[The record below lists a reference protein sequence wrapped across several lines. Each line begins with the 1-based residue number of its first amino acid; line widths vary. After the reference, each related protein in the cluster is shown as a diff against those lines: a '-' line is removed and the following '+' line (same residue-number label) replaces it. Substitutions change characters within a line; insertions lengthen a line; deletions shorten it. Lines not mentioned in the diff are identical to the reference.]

1 MHYTQILESYYKV
14 NENKPEESAKKLHNV
29 VDKILKQFG
38 GITDIDR
45 DECYSIA
52 NLYISKYV
60 NSKLK
65 DNVEDFD
72 EKEFNNLMYFGISNK
87 IKKYMSYKN
96 ARKRCQIIVTEEDGK
111 EVKEYIYPTSL
122 DNLMSDDGQ
131 TKMID
136 IIPSD
141 FDIESS
147 IDVGEILNL
156 GENVVKYIASLGC
169 IERKIADLI
178 IQGCNSTE
186 IKSIL
191 KLSDKEYNT
200 YLSDMKEYEKRQLL
214 KAEECENVNIE
225 EELPMETKTT
235 TSERTKSTS
244 YSIESL
250 SKQLRQ
256 HRLRDNHPLQRT
268 SGQWSLLTKSE
279 LISDILQGN
288 SLLQIVISEEIK
300 TGIIMHW
307 LIDGKQRST
316 NLKDYLEDGFAIS
329 KNVQR
334 YMIEYQSDKTD
345 EDGNVILN
353 EDGFPIPES
362 KVFDIRGKKFS
373 QLPEELQDKFKDY
386 QVPVLLNLNCTKK
399 DIAYDIA
406 RFNRCRPMNVSQSG
420 WLGLEESYAEY
431 VDKIL
436 KMDFFKVDCD
446 KSSYSNT
453 NIKNGSLRRII
464 IEAIMTSKYLSHFD
478 KDFGKM
484 CVYLTENANESV
496 FIDFYLT
503 LEKLSNVLKGDTSDI
518 FNNKNSFLWFALFDK
533 FLEYN
538 IEDDKFNG
546 FIQEFKETLHNKEID
561 GITYD
566 CLNGQKGTKDRSS
579 VTKRFNHLLALMKE
593 YLHIEDSVEEST
605 EETKPE
611 SEVEVISDDL
621 FDTEEVGASTEKPII
636 ESVTEYSAIGNTE
649 IEHVSGEVIDN
660 TIHTDMKSAL
670 KFVQECVN
678 ETVSE
683 LDMQDYE
690 EYLDTITLDVD
701 NSSKLLD
708 TANHDSII
716 GVIAYAYQ
724 NDVDC
729 DDWFK
734 DYFNRNNTYDVDQK
748 KNYLNMRNDL
758 IAFNK
763 KAVA

>member
-1 MHYTQILESYYKV
+1 MHYKEILESYYKV
-14 NENKPEESAKKLHNV
+14 NEDKPEESAKKLHNM
-29 VDKILKQFG
+29 VDKILSQFG
-38 GITDIDR
+38 GITDFDKE
-45 DECYSIA
+45 ECYSIA
-52 NLYISKYV
+52 NLYISKYIKSQL
-60 NSKLK
+60 NQ
-65 DNVEDFD
+65 NIEDFD
-72 EKEFNNLMYFGISNK
+72 EDKFNGYMYFGITNK
-87 IKKYMSYKN
+87 IKTYITRKN
-96 ARKRCQIIVTEEDGK
+96 RGKRCQIVISKEGDK
-111 EVKEYIYPTSL
+111 EVKQYIYPTSL
-122 DNLMSDDGQ
+122 DNLMTDDGE
-131 TKMID
+131 TKYMD
-136 IIPSD
+136 VIPSD

-147 IDVGEILNL
+147 IDVGELLNL
-156 GENVVKYIASLGC
+156 GENVIRYINSLGT
-169 IERKIADLI
+169 IQRQIADLI
-178 IQGCNSTE
+178 MQGYNSTE
-186 IKSIL
+186 IKEIL
-191 KLSDKEYNT
+191 HISDKEYYT
-200 YLSDMKEYEKRQLL
+200 YLSDMKEYDKRKLL
-214 KAEECENVNIE
+214 KTEESE

-268 SGQWSLLTKSE
+268 SGQWNLLTKSE

-300 TGIIMHW
+300 AGITMHW

-316 NLKDYLEDGFAIS
+316 NLKDYLEDGFAVS

-334 YMIEYQSDKTD
+334 YMIEYQTDKTD

-362 KVFDIRGKKFS
+362 KTFDIRGKKFS

-386 QVPVLLNLNCTKK
+386 QVPVMLNLNCTKK

-453 NIKNGSLRRII
+453 NIKNGSLRRVI

-484 CVYLTENANESV
+484 CIYLTENANESV

-533 FLEYN
+533 FIEYGV
-538 IEDDKFNG
+538 EDDKFND
-546 FIQEFKETLHNKEID
+546 FIQEFKETLHSKEID
-561 GITYD
+561 GVTYD

-579 VTKRFNHLLALMKE
+579 VTKRFNHLLTLMKE
-593 YLHIEDSVEEST
+593 YLHIEDSVEES
-605 EETKPE
+605 E
-611 SEVEVISDDL
+611 SDVIKDDL
-621 FDTEEVGASTEKPII
+621 FDTEVVEESDDKKPII
-636 ESVTEYSAIGNTE
+636 AEVTEYSAIGNKE
-649 IEHVSGEVIDN
+649 IEHVSGEVVDKD
-660 TIHTDMKSAL
+660 TLEFVKMCVDDDVTDADIL
-670 KFVQECVN
+670 
-678 ETVSE
+678 
-683 LDMQDYE
+683 DYE
-690 EYLDTITLDVD
+690 EDLDVVTLDVD
-701 NSSKLLD
+701 NNSKLLD
-708 TANHDSII
+708 GVNHKSLIAL
-716 GVIAYAYQ
+716 IAYAYKM
-724 NDVDC
+724 DEDI

-734 DYFNRNNTYDVDQK
+734 DYFRRTNTYEIDQK
-748 KNYLNMRNDL
+748 RNYLHMRNDF
-758 IAFNK
+758 IRFNK
-763 KAVA
+763 KGATA

>member
-1 MHYTQILESYYKV
+1 MHYKDILESYYKV
-14 NENKPEESAKKLHNV
+14 NEDKPEESARKLHNI
-29 VDKILKQFG
+29 VDKILSQFG
-38 GITDIDR
+38 GITDFDR
-45 DECYSIA
+45 EECYSIA
-52 NLYISKYV
+52 NLEITKYV
-60 NSKLK
+60 NSQLEQGI
-65 DNVEDFD
+65 EDFD
-72 EKEFNNLMYFGISNK
+72 ENKFNGFMYFAISNK
-87 IKKYMSYKN
+87 IKTYMTRKN
-96 ARKRCQIIVTEEDGK
+96 RGKRCQIVVTEEDGK

-122 DNLMSDDGQ
+122 DNLMTDDGE
-131 TKMID
+131 TKYID
-136 IIPSD
+136 VIPSD

-147 IDVGEILNL
+147 IDVGELLNL
-156 GENVVKYIASLGC
+156 GENIIRYISSLGSVQ
-169 IERKIADLI
+169 RQIADLI
-178 IQGCNSTE
+178 MQGCNSTE
-186 IKSIL
+186 IKEIL
-191 KLSDKEYNT
+191 HISDKEYNT

-214 KAEECENVNIE
+214 KMEECENANIE

-300 TGIIMHW
+300 AGIIMHW

-362 KVFDIRGKKFS
+362 KTFDIRGKKFS

-386 QVPVLLNLNCTKK
+386 QVPVMLNLNCTKK

-453 NIKNGSLRRII
+453 NIKNGSLRRVI

-484 CVYLTENANESV
+484 CIYLTENANESV

-533 FLEYN
+533 FIEYGV
-538 IEDDKFNG
+538 EDDKFND
-546 FIQEFKETLHNKEID
+546 FIQEFKETLHSKEID
-561 GITYD
+561 GVTYD

-579 VTKRFNHLLALMKE
+579 VTKRFNHLLTLMKE
-593 YLHIEDSVEEST
+593 YLHIEDSIEGSESD
-605 EETKPE
+605 
-611 SEVEVISDDL
+611 VIEDDL
-621 FDTEEVGASTEKPII
+621 FDTEVVEESDDKKPII
-636 ESVTEYSAIGNTE
+636 AEVTEYSAIGNKE
-649 IEHVSGEVIDN
+649 IERVSGEVVDKD
-660 TIHTDMKSAL
+660 TLEFVKMCVDDGVTDADIL
-670 KFVQECVN
+670 
-678 ETVSE
+678 
-683 LDMQDYE
+683 DYE
-690 EYLDTITLDVD
+690 EDLDVVTLDVD
-701 NSSKLLD
+701 NNSKLLD
-708 TANHDSII
+708 GVNHKSLIAL
-716 GVIAYAYQ
+716 IAYAYKI
-724 NDVDC
+724 DEDI

-734 DYFNRNNTYDVDQK
+734 DYFKRTNTYEIDQK
-748 KNYLNMRNDL
+748 RNYLHMRNDF
-758 IAFNK
+758 IRFNK
-763 KAVA
+763 KGATA

>member
-1 MHYTQILESYYKV
+1 MHYKEILESYYKV
-14 NENKPEESAKKLHNV
+14 NEDKPEESAKKLHTM
-29 VDKILKQFG
+29 VDKILSQFG
-38 GITDIDR
+38 GITDFDKE
-45 DECYSIA
+45 ECYSIA
-52 NLYISKYV
+52 NLYISKYIK
-60 NSKLK
+60 SQL
-65 DNVEDFD
+65 DQNVEDFD
-72 EKEFNNLMYFGISNK
+72 EDKFDGYMYFGITNK
-87 IKKYMSYKN
+87 IKTYITRKN
-96 ARKRCQIIVTEEDGK
+96 RGKRCQIVTSKEGDK
-111 EVKEYIYPTSL
+111 EVKQYIYPTSL
-122 DNLMSDDGQ
+122 DNLMTDDGE
-131 TKMID
+131 TKYMD
-136 IIPSD
+136 VIPSD

-147 IDVGEILNL
+147 IDVGELLNL
-156 GENVVKYIASLGC
+156 GENVIRYINSLGT
-169 IERKIADLI
+169 IQRQIADLI
-178 IQGCNSTE
+178 MQGCNSTE
-186 IKSIL
+186 IKEIL
-191 KLSDKEYNT
+191 HISDKEYYT
-200 YLSDMKEYEKRQLL
+200 YLSDMKEYDKRKLL
-214 KAEECENVNIE
+214 KTEECENVNIE

-268 SGQWSLLTKSE
+268 SGQWNLLTKSE

-300 TGIIMHW
+300 AGITMHW

-316 NLKDYLEDGFAIS
+316 NLKDYLEDGFAVS

-334 YMIEYQSDKTD
+334 YMIEYQTDKTD

-362 KVFDIRGKKFS
+362 KTFDIRGKKFS

-386 QVPVLLNLNCTKK
+386 QVPVMLNLNCTKK

-453 NIKNGSLRRII
+453 NIKNGSLRRVI

-484 CVYLTENANESV
+484 CIYLTENANESV

-533 FLEYN
+533 FIEYGV
-538 IEDDKFNG
+538 EDNKFND
-546 FIQEFKETLHNKEID
+546 FIQEFKETLHSKEID

-579 VTKRFNHLLALMKE
+579 VTKRFNHLLTLMKE
-593 YLHIEDSVEEST
+593 YLHIEDSVEES
-605 EETKPE
+605 ELD
-611 SEVEVISDDL
+611 VIEDDL
-621 FDTEEVGASTEKPII
+621 FDTEVVEESDDKKPII
-636 ESVTEYSAIGNTE
+636 AEVTEYSAIGNKE
-649 IEHVSGEVIDN
+649 IEHVSGEVVDN
-660 TIHTDMKSAL
+660 DTLEFVKMCVDDGVTDADIL
-670 KFVQECVN
+670 
-678 ETVSE
+678 
-683 LDMQDYE
+683 DYE
-690 EYLDTITLDVD
+690 EDLDVVTLDVD
-701 NSSKLLD
+701 NNSKLLD
-708 TANHDSII
+708 GVNHKSLIAL
-716 GVIAYAYQ
+716 IAYAYKI
-724 NDVDC
+724 DEDI
-729 DDWFK
+729 DEWFK
-734 DYFNRNNTYDVDQK
+734 DYFKRTNTYEIDQK
-748 KNYLNMRNDL
+748 RNYLHMRNDF
-758 IAFNK
+758 IRFNK
-763 KAVA
+763 KGATA

>member
-1 MHYTQILESYYKV
+1 MHYKEILESYYKV
-14 NENKPEESAKKLHNV
+14 NEDKPEESAKKLHNM
-29 VDKILKQFG
+29 VDKILSQFG
-38 GITDIDR
+38 GITDFDKE
-45 DECYSIA
+45 ECYSIA
-52 NLYISKYV
+52 NLYISKYIKSQLDQ
-60 NSKLK
+60 NI
-65 DNVEDFD
+65 EDFD
-72 EKEFNNLMYFGISNK
+72 EDKFNGYMYFGITNK
-87 IKKYMSYKN
+87 IKTYITRKN
-96 ARKRCQIIVTEEDGK
+96 RGKRCQIVTSKEGDK
-111 EVKEYIYPTSL
+111 EVKQYIYPTSL
-122 DNLMSDDGQ
+122 DNLMTDDGE
-131 TKMID
+131 TKYMD
-136 IIPSD
+136 VIPSD

-147 IDVGEILNL
+147 IDVGELLNL
-156 GENVVKYIASLGC
+156 GENVIRYISSLGT
-169 IERKIADLI
+169 IQRQIADLI
-178 IQGCNSTE
+178 MQGYNSTE
-186 IKSIL
+186 IKEIL
-191 KLSDKEYNT
+191 HISDKEYYT
-200 YLSDMKEYEKRQLL
+200 YLSDMKEYDKRKLL
-214 KAEECENVNIE
+214 KTEESEDVNIE

-268 SGQWSLLTKSE
+268 SGQWNLLTKSE

-300 TGIIMHW
+300 AGIIMHW

-316 NLKDYLEDGFAIS
+316 NLKDYLEDGFAVS

-334 YMIEYQSDKTD
+334 YMIEYQTDKTD

-362 KVFDIRGKKFS
+362 KTFDIRGKKFS

-386 QVPVLLNLNCTKK
+386 QVPVMLNLNCTKK

-453 NIKNGSLRRII
+453 NIKNGSLRRVI

-484 CVYLTENANESV
+484 CIYLTENANESV

-503 LEKLSNVLKGDTSDI
+503 LEKLSNVLRGDTSDI

-533 FLEYN
+533 FIEYGV
-538 IEDDKFNG
+538 EDDKFND
-546 FIQEFKETLHNKEID
+546 FIQEFKETLHSKEID
-561 GITYD
+561 GVTYD

-579 VTKRFNHLLALMKE
+579 VTKRFNHLLTLMRE
-593 YLHIEDSVEEST
+593 YLHIEDSVEES
-605 EETKPE
+605 E
-611 SEVEVISDDL
+611 SDVIKDDL
-621 FDTEEVGASTEKPII
+621 FDTEVVEESDDKKPII
-636 ESVTEYSAIGNTE
+636 AEVTEYSAIGNKE
-649 IEHVSGEVIDN
+649 IEHVSGEVVDKD
-660 TIHTDMKSAL
+660 TLEFVKMCVDDGVTDADIL
-670 KFVQECVN
+670 
-678 ETVSE
+678 
-683 LDMQDYE
+683 DYE
-690 EYLDTITLDVD
+690 EDLDVVTLDVD
-701 NSSKLLD
+701 NNSKLLD
-708 TANHDSII
+708 EVNHKSLIAL
-716 GVIAYAYQ
+716 IAYAYKM
-724 NDVDC
+724 DEDI

-734 DYFNRNNTYDVDQK
+734 DYFKRTNTYEIDQK
-748 KNYLNMRNDL
+748 RNYLHMRNDF
-758 IAFNK
+758 IRFNK
-763 KAVA
+763 RVVA

>member
-1 MHYTQILESYYKV
+1 MHYKDILESYYKV
-14 NENKPEESAKKLHNV
+14 NEDKPEESAKRLHNMV
-29 VDKILKQFG
+29 NKILKRFG
-38 GITDIDR
+38 GITDSDR

-52 NLYISKYV
+52 NLYISKYI
-60 NSKLK
+60 NNQL
-65 DNVEDFD
+65 EDGIEDID

-87 IKKYMSYKN
+87 IKKYLSYKN
-96 ARKRCQIIVTEEDGK
+96 AGKRCQIVVTKENGK

-122 DNLMSDDGQ
+122 DNLTTDDGE
-131 TKMID
+131 TKYID
-136 IIPSD
+136 VIPSD

-147 IDVGEILNL
+147 IDVGELLNL
-156 GENVVKYIASLGC
+156 GENVIKYISSLGT
-169 IERKIADLI
+169 IQRQIADLI
-178 IQGCNSTE
+178 MQGCNSTE
-186 IKSIL
+186 IKEIL
-191 KLSDKEYNT
+191 HISDKEYYT
-200 YLSDMKEYEKRQLL
+200 YLSDMKEYDKRKLL
-214 KAEECENVNIE
+214 KMEECENVNIK

-268 SGQWSLLTKSE
+268 SGQWNLLTKSE

-300 TGIIMHW
+300 AGIIMHW

-316 NLKDYLEDGFAIS
+316 NLKDYLEDGFAVS

-334 YMIEYQSDKTD
+334 YMIEYQTDKTD

-362 KVFDIRGKKFS
+362 KTFDIRGKKFS

-386 QVPVLLNLNCTKK
+386 QVPVMLNLNCTKK

-453 NIKNGSLRRII
+453 NIKNGSLRRVI

-484 CVYLTENANESV
+484 CIYLTENANESI

-503 LEKLSNVLKGDTSDI
+503 LEKLSNVLKGGTSDI

-533 FLEYN
+533 FIEYGV
-538 IEDDKFNG
+538 EDDKFND
-546 FIQEFKETLHNKEID
+546 FIQEFKETLHSKEID
-561 GITYD
+561 GVTYD

-579 VTKRFNHLLALMKE
+579 VTKRFNHLLTLMKE
-593 YLHIEDSVEEST
+593 YLHIKDEESKSDVIEDDLFETEVVEES
-605 EETKPE
+605 
-611 SEVEVISDDL
+611 DDK
-621 FDTEEVGASTEKPII
+621 KPII
-636 ESVTEYSAIGNTE
+636 AEVTEYSTIGNKE
-649 IEHVSGEVIDN
+649 IEHVSGEVADKD
-660 TIHTDMKSAL
+660 TLEFVKMCVDDGVTDADIL
-670 KFVQECVN
+670 
-678 ETVSE
+678 
-683 LDMQDYE
+683 DYE
-690 EYLDTITLDVD
+690 EDLDVVTLDVD
-701 NSSKLLD
+701 NNSKLLD
-708 TANHDSII
+708 EVNHKSLIAL
-716 GVIAYAYQ
+716 IAYAYKM
-724 NDVDC
+724 DEDI

-734 DYFNRNNTYDVDQK
+734 DYFSRNNTYETDQK
-748 KNYLNMRNDL
+748 RNYLHMRNDF
-758 IAFNK
+758 IHFNK
-763 KAVA
+763 KGATA

>member
-1 MHYTQILESYYKV
+1 MHYKDILESYYKV
-14 NENKPEESAKKLHNV
+14 NEDKPEELARKLHNI
-29 VDKILKQFG
+29 VDKILSQFG

-52 NLYISKYV
+52 NLEIAKYIKSQLDKGI
-60 NSKLK
+60 
-65 DNVEDFD
+65 EDFD
-72 EKEFNNLMYFGISNK
+72 EDKFNGFIYFAISRK
-87 IKKYMSYKN
+87 VKMHITRKN
-96 ARKRCQIIVTEEDGK
+96 RQKRCKIVTKMEDGK
-111 EVKEYIYPTSL
+111 EIKEYIYPTSL
-122 DNLMSDDGQ
+122 DNLMSDDGK

-147 IDVGEILNL
+147 IDVGELSNL
-156 GENVVKYIASLGC
+156 EENVVKYIASLGC

-178 IQGCNSTE
+178 MQGCNSTE

-214 KAEECENVNIE
+214 KTEECENANIE
-225 EELPMETKTT
+225 EELSMETKTT

-256 HRLRDNHPLQRT
+256 HRLRDNHPLQRA
-268 SGQWSLLTKSE
+268 SGQWNLLTKSE

-300 TGIIMHW
+300 AGIIMHW

-373 QLPEELQDKFKDY
+373 QLPEELQDKFRDY
-386 QVPVLLNLNCTKK
+386 QVPVMLNLNCTKK

-484 CVYLTENANESV
+484 CAYLTENANESV

-503 LEKLSNVLKGDTSDI
+503 LEKLSNVLRGDTSDI

-533 FLEYN
+533 FLEYD
-538 IEDDKFNG
+538 IEDDKFNE

-579 VTKRFNHLLALMKE
+579 VTKRFNHLLTLMKE
-593 YLHIEDSVEEST
+593 YLYIEDSVEEST
-605 EETKPE
+605 EE
-611 SEVEVISDDL
+611 SGAEVIDEDL
-621 FDTEEVGASTEKPII
+621 FDTESVEESSENPII
-636 ESVTEYSAIGNTE
+636 AEVTEYSAIGNVE

-670 KFVQECVN
+670 KFVQDCVD
-678 ETVSE
+678 EAVSE
-683 LDMQDYE
+683 LDVQDYE

-708 TANHDSII
+708 AANHDSII

-763 KAVA
+763 GAVA

>member
-1 MHYTQILESYYKV
+1 MHYKEILESYYKV
-14 NENKPEESAKKLHNV
+14 NEDKPEESAKKLHNM
-29 VDKILKQFG
+29 VDKILSQFG
-38 GITDIDR
+38 GITDFDR
-45 DECYSIA
+45 EECYSIA
-52 NLYISKYV
+52 NLEITKYV
-60 NSKLK
+60 KNQLDKGI
-65 DNVEDFD
+65 EDLD
-72 EKEFNNLMYFGISNK
+72 EDKFNGYMYFGITNK
-87 IKKYMSYKN
+87 IKTYITRKN
-96 ARKRCQIIVTEEDGK
+96 RGKRCQIVTSKEGDK
-111 EVKEYIYPTSL
+111 EVKQYIYPVSL
-122 DNLMSDDGQ
+122 DGMSTDDGEN
-131 TKMID
+131 KYMD
-136 IIPSD
+136 VIPSD

-147 IDVGEILNL
+147 IDVGELLNL
-156 GENVVKYIASLGC
+156 EENVIRYINSLGV
-169 IERKIADLI
+169 IQRQIADLI
-178 IQGCNSTE
+178 MQGYNSTE
-186 IKSIL
+186 IKEIL
-191 KLSDKEYNT
+191 HISDKEYYT
-200 YLSDMKEYEKRQLL
+200 YLSDMKEYDKRKLL
-214 KAEECENVNIE
+214 KTEESEDVNIE

-268 SGQWSLLTKSE
+268 SGQWNLLTKSE

-300 TGIIMHW
+300 AGITMHW

-316 NLKDYLEDGFAIS
+316 NLKDYLEDGFAVS

-334 YMIEYQSDKTD
+334 YMIEYQTDKTD

-362 KVFDIRGKKFS
+362 KTFDIRGRKFS

-386 QVPVLLNLNCTKK
+386 QVPVMLNLNCTKK

-453 NIKNGSLRRII
+453 NIKNGSLRRVI

-484 CVYLTENANESV
+484 CIYLTENANESV

-503 LEKLSNVLKGDTSDI
+503 LEKLSNVLRGDTSDI

-533 FLEYN
+533 FIEYGV
-538 IEDDKFNG
+538 EDDKFND
-546 FIQEFKETLHNKEID
+546 FIQEFKETLHSKEID
-561 GITYD
+561 GVTYD

-579 VTKRFNHLLALMKE
+579 VTKRFNHLLTLMKE
-593 YLHIEDSVEEST
+593 YLHIEDSIEGSESD
-605 EETKPE
+605 
-611 SEVEVISDDL
+611 VIEDDL
-621 FDTEEVGASTEKPII
+621 FDTEVVEESDDKKPII
-636 ESVTEYSAIGNTE
+636 AEVTEYSAIGNKE
-649 IEHVSGEVIDN
+649 IERVSGEVVDKD
-660 TIHTDMKSAL
+660 TLEFVKMCVDDGVTDADIL
-670 KFVQECVN
+670 
-678 ETVSE
+678 
-683 LDMQDYE
+683 DYE
-690 EYLDTITLDVD
+690 EDLDVVTLDVD
-701 NSSKLLD
+701 NNSKLLD
-708 TANHDSII
+708 GVNHKSLIAL
-716 GVIAYAYQ
+716 IAYAYKI
-724 NDVDC
+724 DEDI

-734 DYFNRNNTYDVDQK
+734 DYFKRTNTYEIDQK
-748 KNYLNMRNDL
+748 RNYLHMRNQNL
-758 IAFNK
+758 IRQLREKLKAFMK
-763 KAVA
+763 QLIFQ

>member
-1 MHYTQILESYYKV
+1 MHYKEILESYYKV
-14 NENKPEESAKKLHNV
+14 NEDKPEESAKKLHTM
-29 VDKILKQFG
+29 VDKILSKFG
-38 GITDIDR
+38 GITDFDR
-45 DECYSIA
+45 EECYSIA
-52 NLYISKYV
+52 NLYISKYIKSQLDQ
-60 NSKLK
+60 NI
-65 DNVEDFD
+65 EDFD
-72 EKEFNNLMYFGISNK
+72 EDKFNGYMYFGITNK
-87 IKKYMSYKN
+87 IKTYITRKN
-96 ARKRCQIIVTEEDGK
+96 RGKRCQIVTSKEGNK
-111 EVKEYIYPTSL
+111 EVKQYIYPTSL
-122 DNLMSDDGQ
+122 DNLMTDDGE
-131 TKMID
+131 TKYMD
-136 IIPSD
+136 VIPSD
-141 FDIESS
+141 FDIESN
-147 IDVGEILNL
+147 IDVGELLNL
-156 GENVVKYIASLGC
+156 GENVIRYINSLGT
-169 IERKIADLI
+169 IQRQIADLI
-178 IQGCNSTE
+178 MQGYNSTE
-186 IKSIL
+186 IKEIL
-191 KLSDKEYNT
+191 HISDKEYYT
-200 YLSDMKEYEKRQLL
+200 YLSDMKEYDKRKLL
-214 KAEECENVNIE
+214 KTEECENVNIE

-268 SGQWSLLTKSE
+268 SGQWNLLTKSE

-300 TGIIMHW
+300 AGITMHW

-316 NLKDYLEDGFAIS
+316 NLKDYLEEGFAVS

-334 YMIEYQSDKTD
+334 YMIEYQTDKTD

-362 KVFDIRGKKFS
+362 KTFDIRGKKFS

-386 QVPVLLNLNCTKK
+386 QVPVMLNLNCTKK

-453 NIKNGSLRRII
+453 NIKNGSLRRVI

-484 CVYLTENANESV
+484 CIYLTENANESV

-503 LEKLSNVLKGDTSDI
+503 LEKLSNVLRGDTSDI

-533 FLEYN
+533 FIEYGV
-538 IEDDKFNG
+538 EDNKFND
-546 FIQEFKETLHNKEID
+546 FIQEFKETLHSKEID

-579 VTKRFNHLLALMKE
+579 VTKRFNHLLTLMKE
-593 YLHIEDSVEEST
+593 YLHIEDSVEES
-605 EETKPE
+605 ELD
-611 SEVEVISDDL
+611 VIEDDL
-621 FDTEEVGASTEKPII
+621 FDTEVVEESDDKKPII
-636 ESVTEYSAIGNTE
+636 AEVTEYSAIGNKE
-649 IEHVSGEVIDN
+649 IEHVSGEVVDKD
-660 TIHTDMKSAL
+660 TLEFVKMCVDDDVTDADIL
-670 KFVQECVN
+670 
-678 ETVSE
+678 
-683 LDMQDYE
+683 DYE
-690 EYLDTITLDVD
+690 EDLDVVTLDVD
-701 NSSKLLD
+701 NNSKLLD
-708 TANHDSII
+708 GVNHKSLIAL
-716 GVIAYAYQ
+716 IAYAYKM
-724 NDVDC
+724 DEDI

-734 DYFNRNNTYDVDQK
+734 DYFKRTNTYEIDQK
-748 KNYLNMRNDL
+748 RNYLHMRNDF
-758 IAFNK
+758 IRFNK
-763 KAVA
+763 KGATA

>member
-1 MHYTQILESYYKV
+1 MHYKEILESYYKV
-14 NENKPEESAKKLHNV
+14 NEDKPEESAKKLHNV
-29 VDKILKQFG
+29 VDKILKRFG

-52 NLYISKYV
+52 NLEITKYV
-60 NSKLK
+60 KSQLDKGI
-65 DNVEDFD
+65 EDFD
-72 EKEFNNLMYFGISNK
+72 EDQFDGFIYFAISRK
-87 IKKYMSYKN
+87 VKMHITRKN
-96 ARKRCQIIVTEEDGK
+96 RQKRCKIVTKMEDGK
-111 EVKEYIYPTSL
+111 EIKEYIYPTSL
-122 DNLMSDDGQ
+122 DNLMSDDGKI
-131 TKMID
+131 KMID

-141 FDIESS
+141 FDIESN
-147 IDVGEILNL
+147 IDVGELLNL
-156 GENVVKYIASLGC
+156 GENVVKYISSLGC

-178 IQGCNSTE
+178 MQGCNSTE
-186 IKSIL
+186 IKNIL

-214 KAEECENVNIE
+214 KTEECESANIE

-268 SGQWSLLTKSE
+268 SGQWNLLTKSE

-300 TGIIMHW
+300 AGIIMHW
-307 LIDGKQRST
+307 LIDGKQRCT
-316 NLKDYLEDGFAIS
+316 NLKDYREDGFAVS

-334 YMIEYQSDKTD
+334 YMIEYQTDKTD

-362 KVFDIRGKKFS
+362 KTFDIRGKKFS

-386 QVPVLLNLNCTKK
+386 QVPVMLNLNCTKK

-453 NIKNGSLRRII
+453 NIKNGSLRRVI

-484 CVYLTENANESV
+484 CIYLTENANESV

-533 FLEYN
+533 FIEYGV
-538 IEDDKFNG
+538 EDDKFND
-546 FIQEFKETLHNKEID
+546 FIQEFKETLHSKEIN
-561 GITYD
+561 GVTYD

-579 VTKRFNHLLALMKE
+579 VTKRFNHLLTLMRE
-593 YLHIEDSVEEST
+593 YLHIEDSIEGSESD
-605 EETKPE
+605 
-611 SEVEVISDDL
+611 VIEDDL
-621 FDTEEVGASTEKPII
+621 FDTEVVEESDDKKPII
-636 ESVTEYSAIGNTE
+636 AEVTEYSAIGNKE
-649 IEHVSGEVIDN
+649 IEHVSGEVVDKD
-660 TIHTDMKSAL
+660 TLEFVKMCVDDDVTDADIL
-670 KFVQECVN
+670 
-678 ETVSE
+678 
-683 LDMQDYE
+683 DYE
-690 EYLDTITLDVD
+690 EDLDVVTLDVD
-701 NSSKLLD
+701 NNSKLLD
-708 TANHDSII
+708 GVNHKSLIAL
-716 GVIAYAYQ
+716 IAYAYKM
-724 NDVDC
+724 DEDI

-734 DYFNRNNTYDVDQK
+734 DYFKRTNTYEIDQK
-748 KNYLNMRNDL
+748 RNYLHMRNDF
-758 IAFNK
+758 IRFNK
-763 KAVA
+763 KGATA

>member
-1 MHYTQILESYYKV
+1 MHYKEILESYYKV
-14 NENKPEESAKKLHNV
+14 NEDKPEESAKKLHNM
-29 VDKILKQFG
+29 VDKILSQFG
-38 GITDIDR
+38 GITDFDR
-45 DECYSIA
+45 EECYSIA
-52 NLYISKYV
+52 NLEITKYV
-60 NSKLK
+60 KNQLDKGI
-65 DNVEDFD
+65 EDLD
-72 EKEFNNLMYFGISNK
+72 EDKFNGYMYFGITNK
-87 IKKYMSYKN
+87 IKTYITRKN
-96 ARKRCQIIVTEEDGK
+96 RGKRCQIVTSKEGDK
-111 EVKEYIYPTSL
+111 EVKQYIYPVSL
-122 DNLMSDDGQ
+122 DGMSTDDGEN
-131 TKMID
+131 KYMD
-136 IIPSD
+136 VIPSD

-147 IDVGEILNL
+147 IDVGELLNL
-156 GENVVKYIASLGC
+156 EENVIRYINSLGV
-169 IERKIADLI
+169 IQRQIADLI
-178 IQGCNSTE
+178 MQGYNSTE
-186 IKSIL
+186 IKEIL
-191 KLSDKEYNT
+191 HISDKEYYT
-200 YLSDMKEYEKRQLL
+200 YLSDMKEYDKRKLL
-214 KAEECENVNIE
+214 KTEECENVNIE

-268 SGQWSLLTKSE
+268 SGQWNLLTKSE

-300 TGIIMHW
+300 AGIIMHW

-334 YMIEYQSDKTD
+334 YMIEYQTDKTD
-345 EDGNVILN
+345 ENGNVILN

-362 KVFDIRGKKFS
+362 KTFDIRGKKFS

-386 QVPVLLNLNCTKK
+386 QVPVMLNLNCTKK

-453 NIKNGSLRRII
+453 NIKNGSLRRVI

-484 CVYLTENANESV
+484 CIYLTENANESV

-503 LEKLSNVLKGDTSDI
+503 LEKLSNVLRGDTSDI

-533 FLEYN
+533 FIEYGV
-538 IEDDKFNG
+538 EDDKFND
-546 FIQEFKETLHNKEID
+546 FIQEFKETLHSKEID

-579 VTKRFNHLLALMKE
+579 VTKRFNHLLTLMRE
-593 YLHIEDSVEEST
+593 YLHIKDSVEES
-605 EETKPE
+605 E
-611 SEVEVISDDL
+611 SDVIKDDL
-621 FDTEEVGASTEKPII
+621 FETEVVEESDDKKPII
-636 ESVTEYSAIGNTE
+636 AEVTEYSAIGNKE
-649 IEHVSGEVIDN
+649 IERVSGEVVDKD
-660 TIHTDMKSAL
+660 TLEFVKMCVDDGVTDADIL
-670 KFVQECVN
+670 
-678 ETVSE
+678 
-683 LDMQDYE
+683 DYE
-690 EYLDTITLDVD
+690 EDLDVVTLDVD
-701 NSSKLLD
+701 NNSKLLD
-708 TANHDSII
+708 GVNHKSLIAL
-716 GVIAYAYQ
+716 IAYAYKM
-724 NDVDC
+724 DEDI

-734 DYFNRNNTYDVDQK
+734 DYFKRTNTYEIDQK
-748 KNYLNMRNDL
+748 RNYLHMRNDF
-758 IAFNK
+758 IRFNK
-763 KAVA
+763 KGATA

>member
-1 MHYTQILESYYKV
+1 MHYKDILESYYKV
-14 NENKPEESAKKLHNV
+14 NEDKPEESAKKLHNV

-52 NLYISKYV
+52 NLEITKYIKSQLDKGI
-60 NSKLK
+60 
-65 DNVEDFD
+65 EDFD
-72 EKEFNNLMYFGISNK
+72 EDKFNGFIYFAISRK
-87 IKKYMSYKN
+87 VKMHITRKN
-96 ARKRCQIIVTEEDGK
+96 RQKRCKIVTKIEDGK
-111 EVKEYIYPTSL
+111 EIKEYIYPTSL
-122 DNLMSDDGQ
+122 DNLMSDDGK

-147 IDVGEILNL
+147 IDAGELLNL

-178 IQGCNSTE
+178 MQGCNSTE

-191 KLSDKEYNT
+191 KISDKEYNT

-214 KAEECENVNIE
+214 KTEECENANIE

-300 TGIIMHW
+300 AGIIMHW

-345 EDGNVILN
+345 EYGNVILN

-362 KVFDIRGKKFS
+362 KTFDIRGKKFS
-373 QLPEELQDKFKDY
+373 QLPEELQDKFRDY
-386 QVPVLLNLNCTKK
+386 QVPVMLNLNCTKK

-484 CVYLTENANESV
+484 CAYLTENANESV

-503 LEKLSNVLKGDTSDI
+503 LEKLSNVLRGDTSDI

-533 FLEYN
+533 FLEYD
-538 IEDDKFNG
+538 IEDDRFNG

-579 VTKRFNHLLALMKE
+579 VTKRFNHLLTLMKE
-593 YLHIEDSVEEST
+593 YLHIEDSVEEIT
-605 EETKPE
+605 EEHEP
-611 SEVEVISDDL
+611 EVIENDL
-621 FDTEEVGASTEKPII
+621 FDTETVEESPEKPVIA
-636 ESVTEYSAIGNTE
+636 EVTEYSAIGNVE
-649 IEHVSGEVIDN
+649 IEHVEGEVVDSTIN
-660 TIHTDMKSAL
+660 TNMKSAL
-670 KFVQECVN
+670 NFVRKYVDESI
-678 ETVSE
+678 SE
-683 LDMQDYE
+683 LDVQDYE

-708 TANHDSII
+708 ATNHDSII
-716 GVIAYAYQ
+716 GIIAYAYQ

>member
-45 DECYSIA
+45 NECYSIA
-52 NLYISKYV
+52 NLEITKYIKSQLDKGI
-60 NSKLK
+60 
-65 DNVEDFD
+65 EDFD
-72 EKEFNNLMYFGISNK
+72 EDKFNGFIYFAISRKVKMYITR
-87 IKKYMSYKN
+87 KN
-96 ARKRCQIIVTEEDGK
+96 RQKRCKIVTKIEDGK
-111 EVKEYIYPTSL
+111 EIKEYIYPTSL
-122 DNLMSDDGQ
+122 DNLMSDDGK

-147 IDVGEILNL
+147 IDVGELLNL

-178 IQGCNSTE
+178 MQGCNSTE

-214 KAEECENVNIE
+214 KTEECKNANIE

-268 SGQWSLLTKSE
+268 SGQWNLLTKSE

-300 TGIIMHW
+300 AGIIMHW

-362 KVFDIRGKKFS
+362 KTFDIRGKKFS

-484 CVYLTENANESV
+484 CAYLTENANESV

-503 LEKLSNVLKGDTSDI
+503 LEKLSNVLRGDTSDI

-533 FLEYN
+533 FLEYD
-538 IEDDKFNG
+538 IEDDKFNE

-579 VTKRFNHLLALMKE
+579 VTKRFNHLLTLMKE
-593 YLHIEDSVEEST
+593 YLHIEDSVKELEPEVT
-605 EETKPE
+605 ENN
-611 SEVEVISDDL
+611 L
-621 FDTEEVGASTEKPII
+621 FDTESVEETSEKPVIA
-636 ESVTEYSAIGNTE
+636 EVTEYSAIGNTE

-670 KFVQECVN
+670 KFVQDCVD
-678 ETVSE
+678 EAVSE
-683 LDMQDYE
+683 LDVQDYE

-708 TANHDSII
+708 AANHDSII

-758 IAFNK
+758 IRFNK
-763 KAVA
+763 GAVA

>member
-1 MHYTQILESYYKV
+1 MHYKEILESYYKV
-14 NENKPEESAKKLHNV
+14 NEDKPEESAKKLHTM
-29 VDKILKQFG
+29 VDKILSQFG
-38 GITDIDR
+38 GITDFDKE
-45 DECYSIA
+45 ECYSIA
-52 NLYISKYV
+52 NLYISKYIKSQLDQ
-60 NSKLK
+60 NI
-65 DNVEDFD
+65 EDFD
-72 EKEFNNLMYFGISNK
+72 EDKFNGYMYFGITNK
-87 IKKYMSYKN
+87 IKTYITRKN
-96 ARKRCQIIVTEEDGK
+96 RGKRCQIVTSKEGDK
-111 EVKEYIYPTSL
+111 EVKQYIYPTSL
-122 DNLMSDDGQ
+122 DNLMTDDGE
-131 TKMID
+131 TKYMD
-136 IIPSD
+136 VIPSD

-147 IDVGEILNL
+147 IDVGELLNL
-156 GENVVKYIASLGC
+156 GENVIRYISSLGT
-169 IERKIADLI
+169 IQRQIADLI
-178 IQGCNSTE
+178 MQGCNSTE
-186 IKSIL
+186 IKKIL
-191 KLSDKEYNT
+191 HISDKEYYT
-200 YLSDMKEYEKRQLL
+200 YLSDMKEYDKRKLL
-214 KAEECENVNIE
+214 KTEECENVNIE

-268 SGQWSLLTKSE
+268 SGQWNLLTKSE

-300 TGIIMHW
+300 AGITMHW

-334 YMIEYQSDKTD
+334 YMIEYQTDKTD

-362 KVFDIRGKKFS
+362 KTFDIRGKKFS

-386 QVPVLLNLNCTKK
+386 QVPVMLNLNCTKK

-453 NIKNGSLRRII
+453 NIKNGSLRRVI

-484 CVYLTENANESV
+484 CIYLTENANESV

-533 FLEYN
+533 FIEYGV
-538 IEDDKFNG
+538 EDDKFND
-546 FIQEFKETLHNKEID
+546 FIQEFKETLHSKEID
-561 GITYD
+561 GVTYD

-579 VTKRFNHLLALMKE
+579 VTKRFNHLLTLMKE
-593 YLHIEDSVEEST
+593 YLHIEDSIEGSESD
-605 EETKPE
+605 
-611 SEVEVISDDL
+611 VIEDDL
-621 FDTEEVGASTEKPII
+621 FDTEVVEESDDKKPII
-636 ESVTEYSAIGNTE
+636 AEVTEYSAIGNKE
-649 IEHVSGEVIDN
+649 IERVSGEVVDKD
-660 TIHTDMKSAL
+660 TLEFVKMCVDDGVTDADIL
-670 KFVQECVN
+670 
-678 ETVSE
+678 
-683 LDMQDYE
+683 DYE
-690 EYLDTITLDVD
+690 EDLDVVTLDVD
-701 NSSKLLD
+701 NNSKLLD
-708 TANHDSII
+708 GVNHKSLIAL
-716 GVIAYAYQ
+716 IAYAYKI
-724 NDVDC
+724 DEDI

-734 DYFNRNNTYDVDQK
+734 DYFKRTNTYEIDQK
-748 KNYLNMRNDL
+748 RNYLHMRNDF
-758 IAFNK
+758 IRFNK
-763 KAVA
+763 KGATA

>member
-1 MHYTQILESYYKV
+1 M
-14 NENKPEESAKKLHNV
+14 
-29 VDKILKQFG
+29 
-38 GITDIDR
+38 
-45 DECYSIA
+45 
-52 NLYISKYV
+52 
-60 NSKLK
+60 
-65 DNVEDFD
+65 
-72 EKEFNNLMYFGISNK
+72 
-87 IKKYMSYKN
+87 KN
-96 ARKRCQIIVTEEDGK
+96 AGKACNNRLYRHIRTFEKIIKNYFV
-111 EVKEYIYPTSL
+111 IYPTSL
-122 DNLMSDDGQ
+122 DNLMSDDGK

-147 IDVGEILNL
+147 INVGELLNL

-178 IQGCNSTE
+178 MQGCNPTE
-186 IKSIL
+186 IKNIL

-214 KAEECENVNIE
+214 KTEECEIANIE

-268 SGQWSLLTKSE
+268 SGQWNLLTKSE

-300 TGIIMHW
+300 AGIIMHW

-334 YMIEYQSDKTD
+334 YMIEYQTDKTD

-362 KVFDIRGKKFS
+362 KTFDIRGKKFS

-386 QVPVLLNLNCTKK
+386 QVPVMLNLNCTKK

-453 NIKNGSLRRII
+453 NIKNGSLRRVI
-464 IEAIMTSKYLSHFD
+464 IEVMTSKYLSHFD

-484 CVYLTENANESV
+484 CIYLTENANESV
-496 FIDFYLT
+496 LIDFYLT

-533 FLEYN
+533 FIEYGV
-538 IEDDKFNG
+538 EDDKFND
-546 FIQEFKETLHNKEID
+546 FIQEFKETLHSKEID
-561 GITYD
+561 GVTYD

-579 VTKRFNHLLALMKE
+579 VTKRFNHLLTLMKE
-593 YLHIEDSVEEST
+593 YLHIEDSIEGSESD
-605 EETKPE
+605 
-611 SEVEVISDDL
+611 VIEDDL
-621 FDTEEVGASTEKPII
+621 FDTEVVEESDDKKPII
-636 ESVTEYSAIGNTE
+636 AEVTEYSAIGNKE
-649 IEHVSGEVIDN
+649 IERVSGEVVDKD
-660 TIHTDMKSAL
+660 TLEFVKMCVDDGVTDADIL
-670 KFVQECVN
+670 
-678 ETVSE
+678 
-683 LDMQDYE
+683 DYE
-690 EYLDTITLDVD
+690 EDLDVVTLDVD
-701 NSSKLLD
+701 NNSKLLD
-708 TANHDSII
+708 GVNHKSLIAL
-716 GVIAYAYQ
+716 IAYAYKI
-724 NDVDC
+724 DEDI

-734 DYFNRNNTYDVDQK
+734 DYFKRTNTYEIDQK
-748 KNYLNMRNDL
+748 RNYLHMRNDF
-758 IAFNK
+758 IRFNK
-763 KAVA
+763 KGATA

>member
-1 MHYTQILESYYKV
+1 MHYKEILESYYKV
-14 NENKPEESAKKLHNV
+14 NEDKPEESAKKLHNV
-29 VDKILKQFG
+29 VDKILKRFG

-52 NLYISKYV
+52 NLEITKYV
-60 NSKLK
+60 KSQLDKGI
-65 DNVEDFD
+65 EDFD
-72 EKEFNNLMYFGISNK
+72 EDQFNGFIYFAISRK
-87 IKKYMSYKN
+87 VKMHITRKN
-96 ARKRCQIIVTEEDGK
+96 RQKRCKIVTKMEDGK
-111 EVKEYIYPTSL
+111 EIKEYIYPTSL
-122 DNLMSDDGQ
+122 DNLMSDDGK

-147 IDVGEILNL
+147 IDVGELLNL
-156 GENVVKYIASLGC
+156 GENVVKYISSLGC

-178 IQGCNSTE
+178 MQGCNSTE
-186 IKSIL
+186 IKNIL

-200 YLSDMKEYEKRQLL
+200 YLSDMKEYDKRKLL
-214 KAEECENVNIE
+214 KTEECENTNIE

-268 SGQWSLLTKSE
+268 SGQWNLLTKSE

-300 TGIIMHW
+300 AGIIMHW

-316 NLKDYLEDGFAIS
+316 NLKDYLEDGFAVS

-334 YMIEYQSDKTD
+334 YMIEYQTDKTD

-362 KVFDIRGKKFS
+362 KTFDIRGKKFS

-386 QVPVLLNLNCTKK
+386 QVPVMLNLNCTKK

-453 NIKNGSLRRII
+453 NIKNGSLRRVI

-484 CVYLTENANESV
+484 CIYLTENANESV

-533 FLEYN
+533 FIEYDV
-538 IEDDKFNG
+538 EDDKFND
-546 FIQEFKETLHNKEID
+546 FIQEFKETLHSKEID
-561 GITYD
+561 GVTYD

-579 VTKRFNHLLALMKE
+579 VTKRFNHLLTLMKE
-593 YLHIEDSVEEST
+593 YLHIEDSIEGSESD
-605 EETKPE
+605 
-611 SEVEVISDDL
+611 VIEDDL
-621 FDTEEVGASTEKPII
+621 FDTEVVEESDDKKPII
-636 ESVTEYSAIGNTE
+636 AEVTEYSAIGNKE
-649 IEHVSGEVIDN
+649 IERVSGEVVDKD
-660 TIHTDMKSAL
+660 TLEFVKMCVDDDVTDADIL
-670 KFVQECVN
+670 
-678 ETVSE
+678 
-683 LDMQDYE
+683 DYE
-690 EYLDTITLDVD
+690 EDLDVVTLDVD
-701 NSSKLLD
+701 NNSKLLD
-708 TANHDSII
+708 EVNHKSLIAL
-716 GVIAYAYQ
+716 IAYAYKM
-724 NDVDC
+724 DEDI

-734 DYFNRNNTYDVDQK
+734 DYFKRTNTYEIDQK
-748 KNYLNMRNDL
+748 RNYLHMRNDF
-758 IAFNK
+758 IRFNK
-763 KAVA
+763 KGATA

>member
-1 MHYTQILESYYKV
+1 MHYKEILESYYKV
-14 NENKPEESAKKLHNV
+14 NEDKPEESAKKLHTM
-29 VDKILKQFG
+29 VDKILSQFG
-38 GITDIDR
+38 GITDFDR
-45 DECYSIA
+45 EECYSIA
-52 NLYISKYV
+52 NLYISKYIKSQLDQ
-60 NSKLK
+60 NI
-65 DNVEDFD
+65 EDFD
-72 EKEFNNLMYFGISNK
+72 EDKFNGYMYFGITNK
-87 IKKYMSYKN
+87 IKTYITRKN
-96 ARKRCQIIVTEEDGK
+96 RGKRCQIVTSKEGDK
-111 EVKEYIYPTSL
+111 EVKQYIYPTSL
-122 DNLMSDDGQ
+122 DNLMTDDGE
-131 TKMID
+131 TKYMD
-136 IIPSD
+136 VIPSD

-147 IDVGEILNL
+147 IDVGELLNL
-156 GENVVKYIASLGC
+156 GENVIRYINSLGT
-169 IERKIADLI
+169 IQRQIADLI
-178 IQGCNSTE
+178 MQGYNSTE
-186 IKSIL
+186 IKEIL
-191 KLSDKEYNT
+191 HISDKEYYT
-200 YLSDMKEYEKRQLL
+200 YLSDMKEYDKRKLL
-214 KAEECENVNIE
+214 KTEESEDVNIE

-268 SGQWSLLTKSE
+268 SGQWNLLTKSE

-300 TGIIMHW
+300 AGITMHW

-316 NLKDYLEDGFAIS
+316 NLKDYLEDGFAVS

-334 YMIEYQSDKTD
+334 YMIEYQTDKTD

-362 KVFDIRGKKFS
+362 KTFDIRGKKFS

-386 QVPVLLNLNCTKK
+386 QVPVMLNLNCTKK

-453 NIKNGSLRRII
+453 NIKNGSLRRVI

-484 CVYLTENANESV
+484 CIYLTENANESV

-533 FLEYN
+533 FIEYGV
-538 IEDDKFNG
+538 EDDKFND
-546 FIQEFKETLHNKEID
+546 FIQEFKETLHSKEID

-579 VTKRFNHLLALMKE
+579 VTKRFNHLLTLMRE
-593 YLHIEDSVEEST
+593 YLHIKDSVEES
-605 EETKPE
+605 E
-611 SEVEVISDDL
+611 SDVIKDDL
-621 FDTEEVGASTEKPII
+621 FETEVVEESDDKKPII
-636 ESVTEYSAIGNTE
+636 AEVTEYSAIGNKE
-649 IEHVSGEVIDN
+649 IERVSGEVVDKD
-660 TIHTDMKSAL
+660 TLEFVKMCVDDGVTDADIL
-670 KFVQECVN
+670 
-678 ETVSE
+678 
-683 LDMQDYE
+683 DYE
-690 EYLDTITLDVD
+690 EDLDVVTLDVD
-701 NSSKLLD
+701 NNSKLLD
-708 TANHDSII
+708 GVNHKSLIAL
-716 GVIAYAYQ
+716 IAYAYKM
-724 NDVDC
+724 DEDI

-734 DYFNRNNTYDVDQK
+734 DYFKRTNTYEIDQK
-748 KNYLNMRNDL
+748 RNYLHMRNDF
-758 IAFNK
+758 IRFNK
-763 KAVA
+763 KGATA

>member
-1 MHYTQILESYYKV
+1 MHYKEILESYYKV
-14 NENKPEESAKKLHNV
+14 NEDKPEESAKKLHTM
-29 VDKILKQFG
+29 VDKILSQFG
-38 GITDIDR
+38 GITDFDR
-45 DECYSIA
+45 EECYSIA
-52 NLYISKYV
+52 NLYISKYIKSQLDQ
-60 NSKLK
+60 NI
-65 DNVEDFD
+65 EDFD
-72 EKEFNNLMYFGISNK
+72 EDKFNGYMYFGITNK
-87 IKKYMSYKN
+87 IKTYITRKN
-96 ARKRCQIIVTEEDGK
+96 RGKRCQIVTIKEGDE
-111 EVKEYIYPTSL
+111 EVKQYVYPTSL
-122 DNLMSDDGQ
+122 DNLMTDDGE
-131 TKMID
+131 TKYMD
-136 IIPSD
+136 VIPSD

-147 IDVGEILNL
+147 IDAGELLNL
-156 GENVVKYIASLGC
+156 GENVIRYIGSLGT
-169 IERKIADLI
+169 IQRQIADLI
-178 IQGCNSTE
+178 MQGYNSTE
-186 IKSIL
+186 IKEIL
-191 KLSDKEYNT
+191 HISDKEYYT
-200 YLSDMKEYEKRQLL
+200 YLSDMKEYDKRKLL
-214 KAEECENVNIE
+214 KTEECENVNIE

-268 SGQWSLLTKSE
+268 SGQWNLLTKSE

-300 TGIIMHW
+300 AGITMHW

-316 NLKDYLEDGFAIS
+316 NLKDYLEDGFAVS

-334 YMIEYQSDKTD
+334 YMIEYQTDKTD

-362 KVFDIRGKKFS
+362 KTFDIRGKKFS

-386 QVPVLLNLNCTKK
+386 QVPVMLNLNCTKK

-453 NIKNGSLRRII
+453 NIKNGSLRRVI

-484 CVYLTENANESV
+484 CIYLTENANESV

-533 FLEYN
+533 FIEYGV
-538 IEDDKFNG
+538 EDDKFND
-546 FIQEFKETLHNKEID
+546 FIQEFKETLHSKEIN
-561 GITYD
+561 GVTYD

-579 VTKRFNHLLALMKE
+579 VTKRFNHLLTLMKE
-593 YLHIEDSVEEST
+593 YLHIEDSVEES
-605 EETKPE
+605 E
-611 SEVEVISDDL
+611 SDVIEDDL
-621 FDTEEVGASTEKPII
+621 FDTEVVEESDDKKPII
-636 ESVTEYSAIGNTE
+636 AEVTEYSAIGNKE
-649 IEHVSGEVIDN
+649 IEHVSGEVVDKD
-660 TIHTDMKSAL
+660 TLEFVKMCVDDGVTDADIL
-670 KFVQECVN
+670 
-678 ETVSE
+678 
-683 LDMQDYE
+683 DYE
-690 EYLDTITLDVD
+690 EDLDVVTLDVD
-701 NSSKLLD
+701 NNSKLLD
-708 TANHDSII
+708 EVNHKSLIAL
-716 GVIAYAYQ
+716 IAYAYKMDE
-724 NDVDC
+724 NI

-734 DYFNRNNTYDVDQK
+734 DYFKRTNTYEIDQK
-748 KNYLNMRNDL
+748 RNYLHMRNDF
-758 IAFNK
+758 IRFNK
-763 KAVA
+763 KGATA

>member
-1 MHYTQILESYYKV
+1 MHYKEILESYYKV
-14 NENKPEESAKKLHNV
+14 NEDKPEESAKKLHNV
-29 VDKILKQFG
+29 VDKILKRFG

-52 NLYISKYV
+52 NLEITKYV
-60 NSKLK
+60 KSQLDKGI
-65 DNVEDFD
+65 EDFD
-72 EKEFNNLMYFGISNK
+72 EDQFNGFIYFAISRK
-87 IKKYMSYKN
+87 VKMHITRKN
-96 ARKRCQIIVTEEDGK
+96 RQKRCKIVTKVEDGK
-111 EVKEYIYPTSL
+111 EIKEYIYPTSL
-122 DNLMSDDGQ
+122 DNLMSDDGK

-147 IDVGEILNL
+147 INVGELLNL

-178 IQGCNSTE
+178 MQGCNPTE
-186 IKSIL
+186 IKNIL

-214 KAEECENVNIE
+214 KTEECEIANIE

-268 SGQWSLLTKSE
+268 SGQWNLLTKSE

-300 TGIIMHW
+300 AGIIMHW

-334 YMIEYQSDKTD
+334 YMIEYQTDKTD

-362 KVFDIRGKKFS
+362 KTFDIRGKKFS

-386 QVPVLLNLNCTKK
+386 QVPVMLNLNCTKK

-406 RFNRCRPMNVSQSG
+406 RFNRCRPMNDSQSG

-453 NIKNGSLRRII
+453 NIKNGSLRRVI

-484 CVYLTENANESV
+484 CIYLTENANESV

-533 FLEYN
+533 FIEYGV
-538 IEDDKFNG
+538 EDDKFND
-546 FIQEFKETLHNKEID
+546 FIQEFKETLHSKEID
-561 GITYD
+561 GVTYD

-579 VTKRFNHLLALMKE
+579 VTKRFNHLLTLMKE
-593 YLHIEDSVEEST
+593 YLHIEDSIEGSESD
-605 EETKPE
+605 
-611 SEVEVISDDL
+611 VIEDDL
-621 FDTEEVGASTEKPII
+621 FDTEVVEESDDKKPII
-636 ESVTEYSAIGNTE
+636 AEVTEYSAIGNKE
-649 IEHVSGEVIDN
+649 IERVSGEVVDKD
-660 TIHTDMKSAL
+660 TLEFVKMCVDDGVTDADIL
-670 KFVQECVN
+670 
-678 ETVSE
+678 
-683 LDMQDYE
+683 DYE
-690 EYLDTITLDVD
+690 EDLDVVTLDVD
-701 NSSKLLD
+701 NNSKLLD
-708 TANHDSII
+708 GVNHKSLIAL
-716 GVIAYAYQ
+716 IAYAYKI
-724 NDVDC
+724 DEDI

-734 DYFNRNNTYDVDQK
+734 DYFKRTNTYEIDQK
-748 KNYLNMRNDL
+748 RNYLHMRNDF
-758 IAFNK
+758 IRFNK
-763 KAVA
+763 KGATA

>member
-1 MHYTQILESYYKV
+1 MNQNI
-14 NENKPEESAKKLHNV
+14 
-29 VDKILKQFG
+29 
-38 GITDIDR
+38 
-45 DECYSIA
+45 
-52 NLYISKYV
+52 
-60 NSKLK
+60 
-65 DNVEDFD
+65 EDFD
-72 EKEFNNLMYFGISNK
+72 EDKFNGYMYFGITNK
-87 IKKYMSYKN
+87 IKTYITRKN
-96 ARKRCQIIVTEEDGK
+96 RGKRCQIVISKEGDK
-111 EVKEYIYPTSL
+111 EVKQYIYPTSL
-122 DNLMSDDGQ
+122 DNLMTDDGE
-131 TKMID
+131 TKYMD
-136 IIPSD
+136 VIPSD

-147 IDVGEILNL
+147 IDVGELLNL
-156 GENVVKYIASLGC
+156 GENVIRYINSLGT
-169 IERKIADLI
+169 IQRQIADLI
-178 IQGCNSTE
+178 MQGYNSTE
-186 IKSIL
+186 IKEIL
-191 KLSDKEYNT
+191 HISDKEYYT
-200 YLSDMKEYEKRQLL
+200 YLSDMKEYDKRKLL
-214 KAEECENVNIE
+214 KTEESE

-268 SGQWSLLTKSE
+268 SGQWNLLTKSE

-300 TGIIMHW
+300 AGITMHW

-316 NLKDYLEDGFAIS
+316 NLKDYLEDGFAVS

-334 YMIEYQSDKTD
+334 YMIEYQTDKTD

-362 KVFDIRGKKFS
+362 KTFDIRGKKFS

-386 QVPVLLNLNCTKK
+386 QVPVMLNLNCTKK

-453 NIKNGSLRRII
+453 NIKNGSLRRVI

-484 CVYLTENANESV
+484 CIYLTENANESV

-533 FLEYN
+533 FIEYGV
-538 IEDDKFNG
+538 EDDKFND
-546 FIQEFKETLHNKEID
+546 FIQEFKETLHSKEID
-561 GITYD
+561 GVTYD

-579 VTKRFNHLLALMKE
+579 VTKRFNHLLTLMKE
-593 YLHIEDSVEEST
+593 YLHIEDSVEES
-605 EETKPE
+605 E
-611 SEVEVISDDL
+611 SDVIKDDL
-621 FDTEEVGASTEKPII
+621 FDTEVVEESDDKKPII
-636 ESVTEYSAIGNTE
+636 AEVTEYSAIGNKE
-649 IEHVSGEVIDN
+649 IEHVSGEVVDKD
-660 TIHTDMKSAL
+660 TLEFVKMCVDDDVTDADIL
-670 KFVQECVN
+670 
-678 ETVSE
+678 
-683 LDMQDYE
+683 DYE
-690 EYLDTITLDVD
+690 EDLDVVTLDVD
-701 NSSKLLD
+701 NNSKLLD
-708 TANHDSII
+708 GVNHKSLIAL
-716 GVIAYAYQ
+716 IAYAYKM
-724 NDVDC
+724 DEDI

-734 DYFNRNNTYDVDQK
+734 DYFRRTNTYEIDQK
-748 KNYLNMRNDL
+748 RNYLHMRNDF
-758 IAFNK
+758 IRFNK
-763 KAVA
+763 KGATA

>member
-1 MHYTQILESYYKV
+1 MHYKEILESYYKV
-14 NENKPEESAKKLHNV
+14 NEDKPEESAKKLHNV
-29 VDKILKQFG
+29 VDKILKRFG

-52 NLYISKYV
+52 NLEITKYV
-60 NSKLK
+60 KSQLDKGI
-65 DNVEDFD
+65 EDFD
-72 EKEFNNLMYFGISNK
+72 EDQFNGFIYFAISRK
-87 IKKYMSYKN
+87 VKMHITRKN
-96 ARKRCQIIVTEEDGK
+96 RQKRCKIVTKVEDGK
-111 EVKEYIYPTSL
+111 EIKEYIYPTSL
-122 DNLMSDDGQ
+122 DNLMSDDGK

-147 IDVGEILNL
+147 INVGELLNL

-178 IQGCNSTE
+178 MQGCNPTE
-186 IKSIL
+186 IKNIL

-214 KAEECENVNIE
+214 KTEECEIANIE

-268 SGQWSLLTKSE
+268 SGQWNLLTKSE

-300 TGIIMHW
+300 AGIIMHW

-334 YMIEYQSDKTD
+334 YMIEYQTDKTD

-362 KVFDIRGKKFS
+362 KTFDIRGKKFS

-386 QVPVLLNLNCTKK
+386 QVPVMLNLNCTKK

-453 NIKNGSLRRII
+453 NIKNGSLRRVI

-484 CVYLTENANESV
+484 CIYLTENANESV

-533 FLEYN
+533 FIEYGV
-538 IEDDKFNG
+538 EDDKFND
-546 FIQEFKETLHNKEID
+546 FIQEFKETLHSKEID
-561 GITYD
+561 GVTYD

-579 VTKRFNHLLALMKE
+579 VTKRFNHLLTLMKE
-593 YLHIEDSVEEST
+593 YLHIEDSIEGSESD
-605 EETKPE
+605 
-611 SEVEVISDDL
+611 VIEDDL
-621 FDTEEVGASTEKPII
+621 FDTEVVEESDDKKPII
-636 ESVTEYSAIGNTE
+636 AEVTEYSAIGNKE
-649 IEHVSGEVIDN
+649 IERVSGEVVDKD
-660 TIHTDMKSAL
+660 TLEFAKMCVDDGVTDADIL
-670 KFVQECVN
+670 
-678 ETVSE
+678 
-683 LDMQDYE
+683 DYE
-690 EYLDTITLDVD
+690 EDLDVVTLDVD
-701 NSSKLLD
+701 NNSKLLD
-708 TANHDSII
+708 GVNHKSLIAL
-716 GVIAYAYQ
+716 IAYAYKI
-724 NDVDC
+724 DEDI

-734 DYFNRNNTYDVDQK
+734 DYFKRTNTYEIDQK
-748 KNYLNMRNDL
+748 RNYLHMRNDF
-758 IAFNK
+758 IRFNK
-763 KAVA
+763 KGATA

>member
-1 MHYTQILESYYKV
+1 MHYKDILESYYKV
-14 NENKPEESAKKLHNV
+14 NEDKPEESARKLHNI
-29 VDKILKQFG
+29 VDKILSQFG
-38 GITDIDR
+38 GITDFDR
-45 DECYSIA
+45 EECYSIA
-52 NLYISKYV
+52 NLEITKYV
-60 NSKLK
+60 NSQLEQGI
-65 DNVEDFD
+65 EDFD
-72 EKEFNNLMYFGISNK
+72 ENKFNGFMYFAISNK
-87 IKKYMSYKN
+87 IKTYMTRKN
-96 ARKRCQIIVTEEDGK
+96 RGKRCQIVVTEEDGK

-122 DNLMSDDGQ
+122 DNLMTDDGE
-131 TKMID
+131 TKYID
-136 IIPSD
+136 VIPSD

-147 IDVGEILNL
+147 IDVGELLNL
-156 GENVVKYIASLGC
+156 GENVIRYISSLGSVQ
-169 IERKIADLI
+169 RQIADLI
-178 IQGCNSTE
+178 MQGCNSTE
-186 IKSIL
+186 IKEIL
-191 KLSDKEYNT
+191 HISDKEYNT

-214 KAEECENVNIE
+214 KMEECENANIE

-300 TGIIMHW
+300 AGIIMHW

-362 KVFDIRGKKFS
+362 KTFDIRGKKFS
-373 QLPEELQDKFKDY
+373 QLPEELQDKFRDY
-386 QVPVLLNLNCTKK
+386 QVPVMLNLNCTKK

-484 CVYLTENANESV
+484 CAYLTENANESV

-503 LEKLSNVLKGDTSDI
+503 LEKLSNVLRGDTSDI

-533 FLEYN
+533 FLEYD

-546 FIQEFKETLHNKEID
+546 FIQEFKETLHNKEIN

-579 VTKRFNHLLALMKE
+579 VTKRFNHLLTLMKE
-593 YLHIEDSVEEST
+593 YLHIEDSVEEIT
-605 EETKPE
+605 EDPEPET
-611 SEVEVISDDL
+611 VEDDL
-621 FDTEEVGASTEKPII
+621 FDTETVEESPEKPII
-636 ESVTEYSAIGNTE
+636 AEVTEYSAIGNVK
-649 IEHVSGEVIDN
+649 IEHVEGEVVN
-660 TIHTDMKSAL
+660 STINTDMKSAL
-670 KFVQECVN
+670 NFVREYVD
-678 ETVSE
+678 ESISE
-683 LDMQDYE
+683 LDVQDYE

-708 TANHDSII
+708 AANHDSII

-734 DYFNRNNTYDVDQK
+734 DYFNRNNTYDIDQK

>member
-1 MHYTQILESYYKV
+1 MHYKEILESYYKV
-14 NENKPEESAKKLHNV
+14 NEDKPEESAKKLHTM
-29 VDKILKQFG
+29 VDKILSQFG
-38 GITDIDR
+38 GITDFDKE
-45 DECYSIA
+45 ECYSIA
-52 NLYISKYV
+52 NLYISKYIKSQLDQ
-60 NSKLK
+60 NI
-65 DNVEDFD
+65 EDFD
-72 EKEFNNLMYFGISNK
+72 EDKFNGYMYFGITNK
-87 IKKYMSYKN
+87 IKTYITRKN
-96 ARKRCQIIVTEEDGK
+96 RGKRCQIVTSKEGDK
-111 EVKEYIYPTSL
+111 EVKQYIYPTSL
-122 DNLMSDDGQ
+122 DNLMTDDGE
-131 TKMID
+131 TKYMD
-136 IIPSD
+136 VIPSD

-147 IDVGEILNL
+147 IDVGELLNL
-156 GENVVKYIASLGC
+156 GENVIRYISSLGT
-169 IERKIADLI
+169 IQRQIANLI
-178 IQGCNSTE
+178 MQGCNSTE
-186 IKSIL
+186 IKKIL
-191 KLSDKEYNT
+191 HISDKEYYT
-200 YLSDMKEYEKRQLL
+200 YLSDMKEYDKRKLL
-214 KAEECENVNIE
+214 KTEECENVNIE

-268 SGQWSLLTKSE
+268 SGQWNLLTKSE

-300 TGIIMHW
+300 AGITMHW

-316 NLKDYLEDGFAIS
+316 NLKDYLEDGFAVS

-334 YMIEYQSDKTD
+334 YMIEYQTDKTD

-362 KVFDIRGKKFS
+362 KTFDIRGKKFS

-386 QVPVLLNLNCTKK
+386 QVPVMLNLNCTKK

-453 NIKNGSLRRII
+453 NIKNGSLRRVI

-484 CVYLTENANESV
+484 CIYLTENANESV

-533 FLEYN
+533 FIEYDV
-538 IEDDKFNG
+538 EDDKFND
-546 FIQEFKETLHNKEID
+546 FIQEFKETLHSKEID
-561 GITYD
+561 GVTYD

-579 VTKRFNHLLALMKE
+579 VTKRFNHLLTLMKE
-593 YLHIEDSVEEST
+593 YLHIEDSIEGSESD
-605 EETKPE
+605 
-611 SEVEVISDDL
+611 VIEDDL
-621 FDTEEVGASTEKPII
+621 FDTEVVEESDDKKPII
-636 ESVTEYSAIGNTE
+636 AEVTEYSAIGNKE
-649 IEHVSGEVIDN
+649 IERVSGEVVDKD
-660 TIHTDMKSAL
+660 TLEFVKMCVDDDVTDADIL
-670 KFVQECVN
+670 
-678 ETVSE
+678 
-683 LDMQDYE
+683 DYE
-690 EYLDTITLDVD
+690 EDLDVVTLDVD
-701 NSSKLLD
+701 NNSKLLD
-708 TANHDSII
+708 EVNHKSLIAL
-716 GVIAYAYQ
+716 IAYAYKM
-724 NDVDC
+724 DEDI

-734 DYFNRNNTYDVDQK
+734 DYFKRTNTYEIDQK
-748 KNYLNMRNDL
+748 RNYLHMRNDF
-758 IAFNK
+758 IRFNK
-763 KAVA
+763 KGATA

>member
-1 MHYTQILESYYKV
+1 MHYKEILESYYKV
-14 NENKPEESAKKLHNV
+14 NEDKPEESAKKLHNV
-29 VDKILKQFG
+29 VDKILKRFG

-52 NLYISKYV
+52 NLEITKYV
-60 NSKLK
+60 KSQLDKGI
-65 DNVEDFD
+65 EDFD
-72 EKEFNNLMYFGISNK
+72 EDQFNGFIYFAISRK
-87 IKKYMSYKN
+87 VKMHITRKN
-96 ARKRCQIIVTEEDGK
+96 RQKRCKIVTKMEDGK
-111 EVKEYIYPTSL
+111 EIKEYIYPTSL
-122 DNLMSDDGQ
+122 DNLMSDDGK

-147 IDVGEILNL
+147 IDVGELLNL
-156 GENVVKYIASLGC
+156 GENVVKYISSLGC

-178 IQGCNSTE
+178 MQGCNSTE
-186 IKSIL
+186 IKNIL

-214 KAEECENVNIE
+214 KTEECESANIE

-268 SGQWSLLTKSE
+268 SGQWNLLTKSE

-300 TGIIMHW
+300 AGIIMHW

-316 NLKDYLEDGFAIS
+316 NLKDYLEDGFAVS

-334 YMIEYQSDKTD
+334 YMIEYQTDKTD

-362 KVFDIRGKKFS
+362 KTFDIRGKKFS

-386 QVPVLLNLNCTKK
+386 QVPVMLNLNCTKK

-453 NIKNGSLRRII
+453 NIKNGSLRRVI

-484 CVYLTENANESV
+484 CIYLTENANESV

-503 LEKLSNVLKGDTSDI
+503 LEKLFNVLKGDTSDI

-533 FLEYN
+533 FIEYGV
-538 IEDDKFNG
+538 EDDKFND
-546 FIQEFKETLHNKEID
+546 FIQEFKETLHSKEID
-561 GITYD
+561 GVTYD

-579 VTKRFNHLLALMKE
+579 VTKRFNHLLTLMRE
-593 YLHIEDSVEEST
+593 YLHIEDSVEES
-605 EETKPE
+605 E
-611 SEVEVISDDL
+611 SDVIKDDL
-621 FDTEEVGASTEKPII
+621 FDTEVVEESDDKKPII
-636 ESVTEYSAIGNTE
+636 AEVTEYSAIGNKE
-649 IEHVSGEVIDN
+649 IEHVSGEVVDKD
-660 TIHTDMKSAL
+660 TLEFVKMCVDDGVTDADIL
-670 KFVQECVN
+670 
-678 ETVSE
+678 
-683 LDMQDYE
+683 DYE
-690 EYLDTITLDVD
+690 EDLDVVTLDVD
-701 NSSKLLD
+701 NNSKLLD
-708 TANHDSII
+708 EVNHKSLIAL
-716 GVIAYAYQ
+716 IAYAYKM
-724 NDVDC
+724 DEDI

-734 DYFNRNNTYDVDQK
+734 DYFKRTNTYEIDQK
-748 KNYLNMRNDL
+748 RNYLHMRNDF
-758 IAFNK
+758 IRFNK
-763 KAVA
+763 KGATA

>member
-1 MHYTQILESYYKV
+1 MHYKEILESYYKV
-14 NENKPEESAKKLHNV
+14 NEDKPEESAKKLHTM
-29 VDKILKQFG
+29 VDKILSQFG
-38 GITDIDR
+38 GITDFDKE
-45 DECYSIA
+45 ECYSIA
-52 NLYISKYV
+52 NLYISKYIK
-60 NSKLK
+60 SQL
-65 DNVEDFD
+65 DQNVEDFD
-72 EKEFNNLMYFGISNK
+72 EDKFDGYMYFGITNK
-87 IKKYMSYKN
+87 IKTYITHKN
-96 ARKRCQIIVTEEDGK
+96 RGKRCQIVTSKEGDK
-111 EVKEYIYPTSL
+111 EVKQYIYPTSL
-122 DNLMSDDGQ
+122 DNLMTDDGE
-131 TKMID
+131 TKYID
-136 IIPSD
+136 VIPSD

-147 IDVGEILNL
+147 IDVGELLNL

-169 IERKIADLI
+169 MERKIADLI
-178 IQGCNSTE
+178 MQGCNSTE
-186 IKSIL
+186 IKDIL
-191 KLSDKEYNT
+191 HISDKEYYT

-214 KAEECENVNIE
+214 KTEECENANIE

-268 SGQWSLLTKSE
+268 SGQWNLLTKSE
-279 LISDILQGN
+279 LISDVLQAN

-300 TGIIMHW
+300 AGIIMHW

-334 YMIEYQSDKTD
+334 YMIEYQTDKTD

-353 EDGFPIPES
+353 EDGFPIPER
-362 KVFDIRGKKFS
+362 KTFDIRGKKFS

-386 QVPVLLNLNCTKK
+386 QVPVMLNLNCTKK

-453 NIKNGSLRRII
+453 NIKNGSLRRVI

-484 CVYLTENANESV
+484 CIYLTENANESV

-533 FLEYN
+533 FIEYGV
-538 IEDDKFNG
+538 EDDKFND
-546 FIQEFKETLHNKEID
+546 FIQEFKETLHSKEINSV
-561 GITYD
+561 TYD

-579 VTKRFNHLLALMKE
+579 VTKRFNHLLTLMRE
-593 YLHIEDSVEEST
+593 YLHIEDSVEES
-605 EETKPE
+605 E
-611 SEVEVISDDL
+611 SDVIKDDL
-621 FDTEEVGASTEKPII
+621 FETEIVEESDDKKPII
-636 ESVTEYSAIGNTE
+636 AEVTEYSAIGNKE
-649 IEHVSGEVIDN
+649 IEHVSGEVVDKD
-660 TIHTDMKSAL
+660 TLEFVKMCVDDGVTDADIL
-670 KFVQECVN
+670 
-678 ETVSE
+678 
-683 LDMQDYE
+683 DYE
-690 EYLDTITLDVD
+690 ENLDVVTLDVD
-701 NSSKLLD
+701 NNSKLLD
-708 TANHDSII
+708 GVNHKSLIAL
-716 GVIAYAYQ
+716 IAYAYKM
-724 NDVDC
+724 DEDI

-734 DYFNRNNTYDVDQK
+734 DYFKRTNTYEIDQK
-748 KNYLNMRNDL
+748 RNYLHMRNDF
-758 IAFNK
+758 IRFNK
-763 KAVA
+763 KGATA

>member
-1 MHYTQILESYYKV
+1 MHYKEILESYYKV
-14 NENKPEESAKKLHNV
+14 NEDKPEESAKKLHNM
-29 VDKILKQFG
+29 VDKILSQFG
-38 GITDIDR
+38 GITDFDKE
-45 DECYSIA
+45 ECYSIA
-52 NLYISKYV
+52 NLYISKYIKRQLDQ
-60 NSKLK
+60 NI
-65 DNVEDFD
+65 EDFD
-72 EKEFNNLMYFGISNK
+72 EDKFNGYMYFGITNK
-87 IKKYMSYKN
+87 IKTYITRKN
-96 ARKRCQIIVTEEDGK
+96 RGKRCQIVTSKEGDK
-111 EVKEYIYPTSL
+111 EVKQYIYPTSL
-122 DNLMSDDGQ
+122 DNLMTDDGE
-131 TKMID
+131 TKYMD
-136 IIPSD
+136 VIPSD

-147 IDVGEILNL
+147 IDVGELLNL
-156 GENVVKYIASLGC
+156 GENVIRYISSLGT
-169 IERKIADLI
+169 IQRQIADLI
-178 IQGCNSTE
+178 MQGCNSTE
-186 IKSIL
+186 IKEIL
-191 KLSDKEYNT
+191 HISDKEYYT
-200 YLSDMKEYEKRQLL
+200 YLSDMKEYDKRKLL
-214 KAEECENVNIE
+214 KTEECENVDIE

-268 SGQWSLLTKSE
+268 SGQWNLLTKSE

-300 TGIIMHW
+300 AGITMHW
-307 LIDGKQRST
+307 LIEGKQRST
-316 NLKDYLEDGFAIS
+316 NLKDYLEDGFAVS

-334 YMIEYQSDKTD
+334 YMIEYQTDKTD

-362 KVFDIRGKKFS
+362 KTFDIRGKKFS

-386 QVPVLLNLNCTKK
+386 QVPVMLNLNCTKK

-453 NIKNGSLRRII
+453 NIKNGSLRRVI

-484 CVYLTENANESV
+484 CIYLTENANESV

-533 FLEYN
+533 FIEYGV
-538 IEDDKFNG
+538 EDDKFND
-546 FIQEFKETLHNKEID
+546 FIQEFKETLHSKEID
-561 GITYD
+561 GVTYD

-579 VTKRFNHLLALMKE
+579 VTKRFNHLLTLMKE
-593 YLHIEDSVEEST
+593 YLHIEDSIEGSESD
-605 EETKPE
+605 
-611 SEVEVISDDL
+611 VIEDDL
-621 FDTEEVGASTEKPII
+621 FDTEVVEESDDKKPII
-636 ESVTEYSAIGNTE
+636 AEVTEYSAIGNKE
-649 IEHVSGEVIDN
+649 IERVSGEVVDKD
-660 TIHTDMKSAL
+660 TLEFVKMCVDDGVTDADIL
-670 KFVQECVN
+670 
-678 ETVSE
+678 
-683 LDMQDYE
+683 DYE
-690 EYLDTITLDVD
+690 EDLDVVTLDVD
-701 NSSKLLD
+701 NNSRLLD
-708 TANHDSII
+708 GVNHKSLIAL
-716 GVIAYAYQ
+716 IAYAYKI
-724 NDVDC
+724 DKDI

-734 DYFNRNNTYDVDQK
+734 DYFKRTNTYEIDQK
-748 KNYLNMRNDL
+748 RNYLHMRNDF
-758 IAFNK
+758 IRFNK
-763 KAVA
+763 KGATA

>member
-1 MHYTQILESYYKV
+1 MHYKEILESYYKV
-14 NENKPEESAKKLHNV
+14 NEDKPEESAKKLHTM
-29 VDKILKQFG
+29 VDKILSQFG
-38 GITDIDR
+38 GITDFDR
-45 DECYSIA
+45 EECYSIA
-52 NLYISKYV
+52 NLYISKYIKSQLDQ
-60 NSKLK
+60 NI
-65 DNVEDFD
+65 EDFD
-72 EKEFNNLMYFGISNK
+72 EDKFNGYMYFGITNK
-87 IKKYMSYKN
+87 IKTYITRKN
-96 ARKRCQIIVTEEDGK
+96 RGKRCQIVTSKEGDK
-111 EVKEYIYPTSL
+111 EVKQYIYPTSL
-122 DNLMSDDGQ
+122 DNLMTDDGEI
-131 TKMID
+131 KYMD
-136 IIPSD
+136 VIPSD

-147 IDVGEILNL
+147 IDVGELLNL
-156 GENVVKYIASLGC
+156 GENVIKYISSLGT
-169 IERKIADLI
+169 IQRQIADLI
-178 IQGCNSTE
+178 MQGYNSTE
-186 IKSIL
+186 IKEIL
-191 KLSDKEYNT
+191 HISDKEYYT
-200 YLSDMKEYEKRQLL
+200 YLSDMKEYDKRKLL
-214 KAEECENVNIE
+214 KTEESEDVNIE

-268 SGQWSLLTKSE
+268 SGQWNLLTKSE

-300 TGIIMHW
+300 AGIIMHW

-316 NLKDYLEDGFAIS
+316 NLKDYLEDGFAVS

-334 YMIEYQSDKTD
+334 YMIEYQTDKTD

-362 KVFDIRGKKFS
+362 KTFDIRGKKFS

-386 QVPVLLNLNCTKK
+386 QVPVMLNLNCTKK

-453 NIKNGSLRRII
+453 NIKNGSLRRVI

-484 CVYLTENANESV
+484 CIYLTENANESV

-503 LEKLSNVLKGDTSDI
+503 LKKLFNVLKGDTSDI

-533 FLEYN
+533 FIEYGV
-538 IEDDKFNG
+538 EDDKFND
-546 FIQEFKETLHNKEID
+546 FIQEFKETLHSKEID
-561 GITYD
+561 GVTYD

-579 VTKRFNHLLALMKE
+579 VTKRFNHLLTLMRE
-593 YLHIEDSVEEST
+593 YLHIEDSVEES
-605 EETKPE
+605 E
-611 SEVEVISDDL
+611 SDVIKDDL
-621 FDTEEVGASTEKPII
+621 FDTEVVEESDDKKPII
-636 ESVTEYSAIGNTE
+636 AEVTEYSAIGNKE
-649 IEHVSGEVIDN
+649 IERVSGEVVDKD
-660 TIHTDMKSAL
+660 TLEFVKMCVDDGVTDADIL
-670 KFVQECVN
+670 
-678 ETVSE
+678 
-683 LDMQDYE
+683 DYE
-690 EYLDTITLDVD
+690 EDLDVVTLDVD
-701 NSSKLLD
+701 NNSKLLD
-708 TANHDSII
+708 EVNHKSLIAL
-716 GVIAYAYQ
+716 IAYAYKM
-724 NDVDC
+724 DEDI

-734 DYFNRNNTYDVDQK
+734 DYFKRTNTYEIDQK
-748 KNYLNMRNDL
+748 RNYLHMRNDF
-758 IAFNK
+758 IRFNK
-763 KAVA
+763 KGATA

>member
-1 MHYTQILESYYKV
+1 MHYKEILESYYKV
-14 NENKPEESAKKLHNV
+14 NEDKPEESAKKLHTM
-29 VDKILKQFG
+29 VDKILSQFG
-38 GITDIDR
+38 GITDFDKE
-45 DECYSIA
+45 ECYSIA
-52 NLYISKYV
+52 NLYISKYIKSQLDQ
-60 NSKLK
+60 NI
-65 DNVEDFD
+65 EDFD
-72 EKEFNNLMYFGISNK
+72 EDKFNGYMYFGITNK
-87 IKKYMSYKN
+87 IKTYITRKN
-96 ARKRCQIIVTEEDGK
+96 RGKRCQIVTSKEGDK
-111 EVKEYIYPTSL
+111 EVKQYIYPTSL
-122 DNLMSDDGQ
+122 DNLMTDDGE
-131 TKMID
+131 TKYMD
-136 IIPSD
+136 VIPSD

-147 IDVGEILNL
+147 IDVGELLNL
-156 GENVVKYIASLGC
+156 GENVIRYINSLGT
-169 IERKIADLI
+169 IQRQIADLI
-178 IQGCNSTE
+178 MQGCNSTE
-186 IKSIL
+186 IKEIL
-191 KLSDKEYNT
+191 HISDKEYYT
-200 YLSDMKEYEKRQLL
+200 YLSDMKEYDKRKLL
-214 KAEECENVNIE
+214 KTEECENVNIE

-268 SGQWSLLTKSE
+268 SGQWNLLTKSE

-300 TGIIMHW
+300 AGITMHW

-316 NLKDYLEDGFAIS
+316 NLKDYLEDGFAVS

-334 YMIEYQSDKTD
+334 YMIEYQTDKTD

-362 KVFDIRGKKFS
+362 KTFDIRGKKFS

-386 QVPVLLNLNCTKK
+386 QVPVMLNLNCTKK

-453 NIKNGSLRRII
+453 NIKNGSLRRVI

-484 CVYLTENANESV
+484 CIYLTENANESV

-503 LEKLSNVLKGDTSDI
+503 LEKLFNVLKGDTSDI

-533 FLEYN
+533 FIEYGV
-538 IEDDKFNG
+538 EDDKFND
-546 FIQEFKETLHNKEID
+546 FIQEFKETLHSKEID
-561 GITYD
+561 GVTYD

-579 VTKRFNHLLALMKE
+579 VTKRFNHLLTLMRE
-593 YLHIEDSVEEST
+593 YLHIEDSVEGS
-605 EETKPE
+605 K
-611 SEVEVISDDL
+611 SDVIEDDL
-621 FDTEEVGASTEKPII
+621 FDTEVVEESDDKKPII
-636 ESVTEYSAIGNTE
+636 AEVTEYSAIGNKE
-649 IEHVSGEVIDN
+649 IERVSGEVVDKD
-660 TIHTDMKSAL
+660 TLEFVKMCVDDGVTDADI
-670 KFVQECVN
+670 
-678 ETVSE
+678 
-683 LDMQDYE
+683 LDYKED
-690 EYLDTITLDVD
+690 LDVVTLDVD
-701 NSSKLLD
+701 NNSKLLD
-708 TANHDSII
+708 GVNHKSLIAL
-716 GVIAYAYQ
+716 IAYAYKM
-724 NDVDC
+724 DEDI

-734 DYFNRNNTYDVDQK
+734 DYFKRTNTYEIDQK
-748 KNYLNMRNDL
+748 RNYLNMRNDF
-758 IAFNK
+758 IRFNK
-763 KAVA
+763 KGAAA

>member
-1 MHYTQILESYYKV
+1 MDQNI
-14 NENKPEESAKKLHNV
+14 
-29 VDKILKQFG
+29 
-38 GITDIDR
+38 
-45 DECYSIA
+45 
-52 NLYISKYV
+52 
-60 NSKLK
+60 
-65 DNVEDFD
+65 EDFD
-72 EKEFNNLMYFGISNK
+72 EDKFNGYMYFGITNK
-87 IKKYMSYKN
+87 IKTYITRKN
-96 ARKRCQIIVTEEDGK
+96 RGKRCQIVTSKEGDK
-111 EVKEYIYPTSL
+111 EVKQYIYPTSL
-122 DNLMSDDGQ
+122 DNLMTDDGE
-131 TKMID
+131 TKYMD
-136 IIPSD
+136 VIPSD

-147 IDVGEILNL
+147 IDVGELLNL
-156 GENVVKYIASLGC
+156 GENVIRYINSLGT
-169 IERKIADLI
+169 IQRQIADLI
-178 IQGCNSTE
+178 MQGYNSTE
-186 IKSIL
+186 IKEIL
-191 KLSDKEYNT
+191 HISDKEYYT
-200 YLSDMKEYEKRQLL
+200 YLSDMKEYDKRKLL
-214 KAEECENVNIE
+214 KTEESEDANIE

-268 SGQWSLLTKSE
+268 SGQWNLLTKSE

-300 TGIIMHW
+300 AGIIMHW

-316 NLKDYLEDGFAIS
+316 NLKDYLEDGFAVS

-334 YMIEYQSDKTD
+334 YMIEYQTDKTD

-362 KVFDIRGKKFS
+362 KTFDIRGRKFS

-386 QVPVLLNLNCTKK
+386 QVPVMLNLNCTKK

-453 NIKNGSLRRII
+453 NIKNGSLRRVI

-484 CVYLTENANESV
+484 CIYLTENANESV

-533 FLEYN
+533 FIEYGV
-538 IEDDKFNG
+538 EDNKFND
-546 FIQEFKETLHNKEID
+546 FIQEFKETLHSKEID

-579 VTKRFNHLLALMKE
+579 VTKRFNHLLTLMKE
-593 YLHIEDSVEEST
+593 YLHIEDSVEESD
-605 EETKPE
+605 
-611 SEVEVISDDL
+611 VIEDDL
-621 FDTEEVGASTEKPII
+621 FDTEVVEESDDKKPII
-636 ESVTEYSAIGNTE
+636 AEVTEYSAIGNKE
-649 IEHVSGEVIDN
+649 IEHVSGEVVDN
-660 TIHTDMKSAL
+660 DTLEFVKMCVDDGVTDADIL
-670 KFVQECVN
+670 
-678 ETVSE
+678 
-683 LDMQDYE
+683 DYE
-690 EYLDTITLDVD
+690 EDLDIVTLDVD
-701 NSSKLLD
+701 NNSKLLD
-708 TANHDSII
+708 GVNHKSLIAL
-716 GVIAYAYQ
+716 IAYAYKI
-724 NDVDC
+724 DEDI
-729 DDWFK
+729 DEWFK
-734 DYFNRNNTYDVDQK
+734 DYFKRTNTYEIDQK
-748 KNYLNMRNDL
+748 RNYLHMRNDF
-758 IAFNK
+758 IRFNK
-763 KAVA
+763 KGATA

>member
-1 MHYTQILESYYKV
+1 MHYKEILESYYKV
-14 NENKPEESAKKLHNV
+14 NEDKPEESAKKLHNM
-29 VDKILKQFG
+29 VDKILSQFG
-38 GITDIDR
+38 GITDFDR
-45 DECYSIA
+45 EECYSIA
-52 NLYISKYV
+52 NLEITKYV
-60 NSKLK
+60 KNQLDKGI
-65 DNVEDFD
+65 EDLD
-72 EKEFNNLMYFGISNK
+72 EDKFNGYMYFGITNK
-87 IKKYMSYKN
+87 IKTYITRKN
-96 ARKRCQIIVTEEDGK
+96 RGKRCQIVTSKEGDK
-111 EVKEYIYPTSL
+111 EVKQYIYPVSL
-122 DNLMSDDGQ
+122 DGMSTDDGEN
-131 TKMID
+131 KYMD
-136 IIPSD
+136 VIPSD

-147 IDVGEILNL
+147 IDVGELLNL
-156 GENVVKYIASLGC
+156 EENVIRYINSLGV
-169 IERKIADLI
+169 IQRQIADLI
-178 IQGCNSTE
+178 MQGYNSTE
-186 IKSIL
+186 IKEIL
-191 KLSDKEYNT
+191 HISDKEYYT
-200 YLSDMKEYEKRQLL
+200 YLSDMKEYDKRKLL
-214 KAEECENVNIE
+214 KTEESEDVNIE

-268 SGQWSLLTKSE
+268 SGQWNLLTKSE

-300 TGIIMHW
+300 AGITMHW

-316 NLKDYLEDGFAIS
+316 NLKDYLEDGFAVS

-334 YMIEYQSDKTD
+334 YMIEYQTDKTD

-362 KVFDIRGKKFS
+362 KTFDIRGRKFS

-386 QVPVLLNLNCTKK
+386 QVPVMLNLNCTKK

-453 NIKNGSLRRII
+453 NIKNGSLRRVI

-484 CVYLTENANESV
+484 CIYLTENANESV

-503 LEKLSNVLKGDTSDI
+503 LEKLSNVLRGDTSDI

-533 FLEYN
+533 FIEYGV
-538 IEDDKFNG
+538 EDDKFND
-546 FIQEFKETLHNKEID
+546 FIQEFKETLHSKEID

-579 VTKRFNHLLALMKE
+579 VTKRFNHLLTLMRE
-593 YLHIEDSVEEST
+593 YLHIKDSVEES
-605 EETKPE
+605 E
-611 SEVEVISDDL
+611 SDVIKDDL
-621 FDTEEVGASTEKPII
+621 FETEVVEESDDKKPII
-636 ESVTEYSAIGNTE
+636 AEVTEYSAIGNKE
-649 IEHVSGEVIDN
+649 IERVSGEVVDKD
-660 TIHTDMKSAL
+660 TLEFVKMCVDDDVTDADIL
-670 KFVQECVN
+670 
-678 ETVSE
+678 
-683 LDMQDYE
+683 DYE
-690 EYLDTITLDVD
+690 EDLDVVTLDVD
-701 NSSKLLD
+701 NNSKLLD
-708 TANHDSII
+708 EVNHKSLIAL
-716 GVIAYAYQ
+716 IAYAYKM
-724 NDVDC
+724 DEDI

-734 DYFNRNNTYDVDQK
+734 DYFKRTNTYEIDQK
-748 KNYLNMRNDL
+748 RNYLHMRNDF
-758 IAFNK
+758 IRFNK
-763 KAVA
+763 KGATA

>member
-1 MHYTQILESYYKV
+1 MHYKEILESYYKV
-14 NENKPEESAKKLHNV
+14 NEDKPEESAKKLHTM
-29 VDKILKQFG
+29 VDKILSQFG
-38 GITDIDR
+38 GITDFDKE
-45 DECYSIA
+45 ECYSIA
-52 NLYISKYV
+52 NLYISKYIKSQLDQ
-60 NSKLK
+60 NI
-65 DNVEDFD
+65 EDFD
-72 EKEFNNLMYFGISNK
+72 EDKFNGYMYFGITNK
-87 IKKYMSYKN
+87 IKTYITRKN
-96 ARKRCQIIVTEEDGK
+96 RGKRCQIVTSKEGDK
-111 EVKEYIYPTSL
+111 EVKQYIYPTSL
-122 DNLMSDDGQ
+122 DNLMTDDGE
-131 TKMID
+131 TKYMD
-136 IIPSD
+136 VIPSD

-147 IDVGEILNL
+147 IDVGELLNL
-156 GENVVKYIASLGC
+156 GENVIRYINSLGT
-169 IERKIADLI
+169 IQRQIADLI
-178 IQGCNSTE
+178 MQGYNSTE
-186 IKSIL
+186 IKEIL
-191 KLSDKEYNT
+191 HISDKEYYT
-200 YLSDMKEYEKRQLL
+200 YLSDMKEYDKRKLL
-214 KAEECENVNIE
+214 KTEESEDVNIE

-268 SGQWSLLTKSE
+268 SGQWNLLTKSE

-300 TGIIMHW
+300 AGITMHW

-316 NLKDYLEDGFAIS
+316 NLKDYLEDGFAVS

-334 YMIEYQSDKTD
+334 YMIEYQTDKTD

-362 KVFDIRGKKFS
+362 KTFDIRGRKFS

-386 QVPVLLNLNCTKK
+386 QVPVMLNLNCTKK

-453 NIKNGSLRRII
+453 NIKNGSLRRVI

-484 CVYLTENANESV
+484 CIYLTENANESV

-503 LEKLSNVLKGDTSDI
+503 LEKLSNVLRGDTSDI

-533 FLEYN
+533 FIEYGV
-538 IEDDKFNG
+538 EDDKFND
-546 FIQEFKETLHNKEID
+546 FIQEFKETLHSKEID

-579 VTKRFNHLLALMKE
+579 VTKRFNHLLTLMRE
-593 YLHIEDSVEEST
+593 YLHIKDSVEES
-605 EETKPE
+605 E
-611 SEVEVISDDL
+611 SDVIKDDL
-621 FDTEEVGASTEKPII
+621 FETEVVEESDDKKPII
-636 ESVTEYSAIGNTE
+636 AEVTEYSAIGNKE
-649 IEHVSGEVIDN
+649 IERVSGEVVDKD
-660 TIHTDMKSAL
+660 TLEFVKMCVDDDVTDADIL
-670 KFVQECVN
+670 
-678 ETVSE
+678 
-683 LDMQDYE
+683 DYE
-690 EYLDTITLDVD
+690 EDLDVVTLDVD
-701 NSSKLLD
+701 NNSKLLD
-708 TANHDSII
+708 GVNHKSLIAL
-716 GVIAYAYQ
+716 IAYAYKM
-724 NDVDC
+724 DEDI

-734 DYFNRNNTYDVDQK
+734 DYFKRTNTYEIDQK
-748 KNYLNMRNDL
+748 RNYLHMRNDF
-758 IAFNK
+758 IRFNK
-763 KAVA
+763 KGATA

>member
-1 MHYTQILESYYKV
+1 MHYKEILESYYKV
-14 NENKPEESAKKLHNV
+14 NEDKPEESAKKLHNM
-29 VDKILKQFG
+29 VDKILSQFG
-38 GITDIDR
+38 GITDFDR
-45 DECYSIA
+45 EECYSIA
-52 NLYISKYV
+52 NLEITKYV
-60 NSKLK
+60 KNQLDKGI
-65 DNVEDFD
+65 EDLD
-72 EKEFNNLMYFGISNK
+72 EDKFNGYMYFGITNK
-87 IKKYMSYKN
+87 IKTYITRKN
-96 ARKRCQIIVTEEDGK
+96 RGKRCQIVTSKEGDK
-111 EVKEYIYPTSL
+111 EVKQYIYPVSL
-122 DNLMSDDGQ
+122 DGMSTDDGEN
-131 TKMID
+131 KYMD
-136 IIPSD
+136 VIPSD

-147 IDVGEILNL
+147 IDVGELLNL
-156 GENVVKYIASLGC
+156 EENVIRYINSLGV
-169 IERKIADLI
+169 IQRQIADLI
-178 IQGCNSTE
+178 MQGYNSTE
-186 IKSIL
+186 IKEIL
-191 KLSDKEYNT
+191 HISDKEYYT
-200 YLSDMKEYEKRQLL
+200 YLSDMKEYDKRKLL
-214 KAEECENVNIE
+214 KTEESEDVNIE

-268 SGQWSLLTKSE
+268 SGQWNLLTKSE

-300 TGIIMHW
+300 AGITMHW

-316 NLKDYLEDGFAIS
+316 NLKDYLEDGFAVS

-334 YMIEYQSDKTD
+334 YMIEYQTDKTD

-362 KVFDIRGKKFS
+362 KTFDIRGRKFS

-386 QVPVLLNLNCTKK
+386 QVPVMLNLNCTKK

-453 NIKNGSLRRII
+453 NIKNGSLRRVI

-484 CVYLTENANESV
+484 CIYLTENANESV

-503 LEKLSNVLKGDTSDI
+503 LEKLSNVLRGDTSDI

-533 FLEYN
+533 FIEYGV
-538 IEDDKFNG
+538 EDDKFND
-546 FIQEFKETLHNKEID
+546 FIQEFKETLHSKEID

-579 VTKRFNHLLALMKE
+579 VTKRFNHLLTLMRE
-593 YLHIEDSVEEST
+593 YLHIKDSVEGSESD
-605 EETKPE
+605 
-611 SEVEVISDDL
+611 VIEDDL
-621 FDTEEVGASTEKPII
+621 FDTEVVEESDDKKPII
-636 ESVTEYSAIGNTE
+636 AEVTEYSAIGNKE
-649 IEHVSGEVIDN
+649 IERVSGEVVDKD
-660 TIHTDMKSAL
+660 TLEFVKMCVDDGVTDADIL
-670 KFVQECVN
+670 
-678 ETVSE
+678 
-683 LDMQDYE
+683 DYE
-690 EYLDTITLDVD
+690 EDLDVVTLDVD
-701 NSSKLLD
+701 NNSKLLD
-708 TANHDSII
+708 GVNHKSLIAL
-716 GVIAYAYQ
+716 IAYAYKI
-724 NDVDC
+724 DEDI

-734 DYFNRNNTYDVDQK
+734 DYFKRTNTYEIDQK
-748 KNYLNMRNDL
+748 RNYLHMRNDF
-758 IAFNK
+758 IRFNK
-763 KAVA
+763 KGATA

>member
-14 NENKPEESAKKLHNV
+14 NEDNPEESAKRLHNMV
-29 VDKILKQFG
+29 NKILKSFG
-38 GITDIDR
+38 GITDSDR

-52 NLYISKYV
+52 NLYISKYI

-96 ARKRCQIIVTEEDGK
+96 AGKRCQIIVTEEDGK
-111 EVKEYIYPTSL
+111 EVKEYIYPMSL
-122 DNLMSDDGQ
+122 DNLMTDDGE
-131 TKMID
+131 TKYID
-136 IIPSD
+136 VIPSD

-147 IDVGEILNL
+147 IDVGELLNL
-156 GENVVKYIASLGC
+156 GENVIRYISSLGSVQ
-169 IERKIADLI
+169 RQIADLI
-178 IQGCNSTE
+178 MQGCNSTE
-186 IKSIL
+186 IKEIL
-191 KLSDKEYNT
+191 HISDKEYNT

-214 KAEECENVNIE
+214 KMEECKNANIE

-300 TGIIMHW
+300 AGIIMHW

-362 KVFDIRGKKFS
+362 KTFDIRGKKFS

-386 QVPVLLNLNCTKK
+386 QVPVMLNLNCTKK

-484 CVYLTENANESV
+484 CAYLTENANESV

-503 LEKLSNVLKGDTSDI
+503 LEKLSNVLRGDTSDI

-533 FLEYN
+533 FLEYD

-579 VTKRFNHLLALMKE
+579 VTKRFNHLLTLMKE
-593 YLHIEDSVEEST
+593 YLHIENSVEEIT
-605 EETKPE
+605 EEHKPE
-611 SEVEVISDDL
+611 VIENDL
-621 FDTEEVGASTEKPII
+621 FDTETVEESPEKPII

-660 TIHTDMKSAL
+660 TINADMKSAL
-670 KFVQECVN
+670 NFVQECVD

-683 LDMQDYE
+683 LDVQDYE

-708 TANHDSII
+708 AANHDSII

>member
-1 MHYTQILESYYKV
+1 MHYKEILESYYKV
-14 NENKPEESAKKLHNV
+14 NEDKPEESAKKLHNV
-29 VDKILKQFG
+29 VDKILKRFG

-52 NLYISKYV
+52 NLEITKYV
-60 NSKLK
+60 KSQLDKGI
-65 DNVEDFD
+65 EDFD
-72 EKEFNNLMYFGISNK
+72 EDQFNGFIYFAISRK
-87 IKKYMSYKN
+87 VKMHITRKN
-96 ARKRCQIIVTEEDGK
+96 RQKRCKIVTKMEDGK
-111 EVKEYIYPTSL
+111 EIKEYIYPTSL
-122 DNLMSDDGQ
+122 DNLMSDDGK

-147 IDVGEILNL
+147 IDVGELLNL
-156 GENVVKYIASLGC
+156 GENVVKYISSLGC

-178 IQGCNSTE
+178 MQGCNSTE
-186 IKSIL
+186 IKNIL

-200 YLSDMKEYEKRQLL
+200 YLSDMKEYDKRKLL
-214 KAEECENVNIE
+214 KTEESEDVNIE

-268 SGQWSLLTKSE
+268 SGQWNLLTKSE

-300 TGIIMHW
+300 AGITMHW

-316 NLKDYLEDGFAIS
+316 NLKDYLEDGFAVS

-334 YMIEYQSDKTD
+334 YMIEYQTDKTD

-362 KVFDIRGKKFS
+362 KTFDIRGKKFS

-386 QVPVLLNLNCTKK
+386 QVPVMLNLNCTKK

-453 NIKNGSLRRII
+453 NIKNGSLRRVI
-464 IEAIMTSKYLSHFD
+464 IESIMTSKYLSHFD

-484 CVYLTENANESV
+484 CIYLTENANESV

-533 FLEYN
+533 FIEYGV
-538 IEDDKFNG
+538 EDNKFND
-546 FIQEFKETLHNKEID
+546 FIQEFKETLHSKEID

-579 VTKRFNHLLALMKE
+579 VTKRFNHLLTLMKE
-593 YLHIEDSVEEST
+593 YLHIEDSVEES
-605 EETKPE
+605 ELD
-611 SEVEVISDDL
+611 VIEDDL
-621 FDTEEVGASTEKPII
+621 FDTEVVEESDDKKPII
-636 ESVTEYSAIGNTE
+636 AEVTEYSAIGNKE
-649 IEHVSGEVIDN
+649 IEHVSGEVVDKD
-660 TIHTDMKSAL
+660 TLEFVKMCVDDDVTDADIL
-670 KFVQECVN
+670 
-678 ETVSE
+678 
-683 LDMQDYE
+683 DYE
-690 EYLDTITLDVD
+690 EDLDVVTLDVD
-701 NSSKLLD
+701 NNSKLLD
-708 TANHDSII
+708 GVNHKSLIAL
-716 GVIAYAYQ
+716 IAYAYKM
-724 NDVDC
+724 DEDI

-734 DYFNRNNTYDVDQK
+734 DYFKRTNTYEIDQK
-748 KNYLNMRNDL
+748 RNYLHMRNDF
-758 IAFNK
+758 IRFNK
-763 KAVA
+763 KGATA

>member
-1 MHYTQILESYYKV
+1 MHYKEILESYYKV
-14 NENKPEESAKKLHNV
+14 NEDKPEESAKKLHTI
-29 VDKILKQFG
+29 VDKILSQFG
-38 GITDIDR
+38 GITDFDR
-45 DECYSIA
+45 EECYSIA
-52 NLYISKYV
+52 NLYISKYIKSQLDQ
-60 NSKLK
+60 NI
-65 DNVEDFD
+65 EDFD
-72 EKEFNNLMYFGISNK
+72 EDKFNGYMYFGITNK
-87 IKKYMSYKN
+87 IKTYITRKN
-96 ARKRCQIIVTEEDGK
+96 RGKRCQIVTSKEGNK
-111 EVKEYIYPTSL
+111 EVKQYIYPTSL
-122 DNLMSDDGQ
+122 DNLITDDGE
-131 TKMID
+131 TKYMD
-136 IIPSD
+136 VIPSD

-147 IDVGEILNL
+147 IDVGELLNL
-156 GENVVKYIASLGC
+156 GENVIRYISSLGT
-169 IERKIADLI
+169 IQRQIADLI
-178 IQGCNSTE
+178 MQGYNSTE
-186 IKSIL
+186 IKEIL
-191 KLSDKEYNT
+191 HISDKEYYT
-200 YLSDMKEYEKRQLL
+200 YLSDMKEYDKRKLL
-214 KAEECENVNIE
+214 KTEESENVNIE

-268 SGQWSLLTKSE
+268 SGQWNLLTKSE

-300 TGIIMHW
+300 AGITMHW

-316 NLKDYLEDGFAIS
+316 NLKDYLEDGFAVS

-334 YMIEYQSDKTD
+334 YMIEYQTDKTD

-362 KVFDIRGKKFS
+362 KTFDIRGKKFS

-386 QVPVLLNLNCTKK
+386 QVPVMLNLNCTKK

-453 NIKNGSLRRII
+453 NIKNGSLRRVI

-484 CVYLTENANESV
+484 CIYLTENANESV

-533 FLEYN
+533 FIEYGV
-538 IEDDKFNG
+538 EDDKFND
-546 FIQEFKETLHNKEID
+546 FIQEFKETLHSKEID
-561 GITYD
+561 GVTYD

-579 VTKRFNHLLALMKE
+579 VTKRFNHLLTLMKE
-593 YLHIEDSVEEST
+593 YLHIEDSVEES
-605 EETKPE
+605 E
-611 SEVEVISDDL
+611 SDVIKDDL
-621 FDTEEVGASTEKPII
+621 FDTEVVEESDDKKPII
-636 ESVTEYSAIGNTE
+636 AEVTEYSAIGNKE
-649 IEHVSGEVIDN
+649 IEHVSGEVVDKD
-660 TIHTDMKSAL
+660 TLEFVKMCVDDGVTDADIL
-670 KFVQECVN
+670 
-678 ETVSE
+678 
-683 LDMQDYE
+683 DYE
-690 EYLDTITLDVD
+690 EDLDVVTLDVD
-701 NSSKLLD
+701 NNSKLLD
-708 TANHDSII
+708 GVNHKSLIAL
-716 GVIAYAYQ
+716 IAYAYKI
-724 NDVDC
+724 DEDI

-734 DYFNRNNTYDVDQK
+734 DYFKRTNTYEIDQK
-748 KNYLNMRNDL
+748 RNYLHMRNDF
-758 IAFNK
+758 IRFNK
-763 KAVA
+763 KGATA